1 MQGFWSARSL
11 VDPTRGGGTS
21 RHMRKT
27 TSAYVLHIGRV
38 GALAVSLGVG
48 LAVANSA
55 GIAYADSDADASSS
69 VSSDT
74 QDDDASAD
82 QQSEGTDDS
91 GEDVS
96 DPGAGDAA
104 DDGEDVDDSI
114 DDDDL
119 DAELGLDNDDV
130 DADSELDDEDVLG
143 DTPGGDADEAAEP
156 GDSVPASAVDG
167 DGDTDTSE
175 LGDSDEHMESPV
187 DEPVPAEPDSDVPVD
202 ELIDEVSEPV
212 DETDG
217 DADPQTDVVD
227 LKSVNRD
234 SADELAV
241 SAPEAGESVE
251 TVNVVS
257 ALVSNVVSPF
267 ADPEA
272 PAPAPWLDAVLAWV
286 RRQIEH
292 TFFNKSPVFGP
303 IESSQILTGQVLFDL
318 NASDPNGDPLTYTI
332 IQPEHGLV
340 VRELITGKFV
350 YTPTSIVA
358 GDPLTDSFQV
368 VISDSS
374 EHLTGTLGAIQ
385 KVLHG
390 IARLFGLAEA
400 DEVTVTVPVT
410 VNPIVQLPPVIVT
423 VGAPIFSLGGDP
435 VKVVSS
441 VTITDAD
448 SDRLSEATVK
458 ILTAGKAGDVLDYEA
473 QEGNPITASW
483 DAATRTLTLSGLA
496 TKDQYEQALK
506 AVTFSTTE
514 GGLPR
519 GISISVTDEHDI
531 QSVVPGA
538 ALVTVIGLPPGILTV
553 GTPIFTLGKSPVKV
567 FSSVT
572 ITDLD
577 SDELSEATVKILT
590 AGKGSDVLGYVAPDG
605 NPITAS
611 WDAATRTLTLSGAA
625 TVDQY
630 EQALKAVTFS
640 TTEGGLP
647 RGLSVSLVDDAGVA
661 SLVPGAAVVT
671 VIGLPPGI
679 LTVGT
684 PIFTLGKS
692 PVKVLSSVTITDL
705 DSDELSEA
713 TVKILTA
720 GKSTDV
726 LDYVAP
732 DGNPITAS
740 WDAASRT
747 LTLSGAATKDQ
758 YEEAL
763 KAVTFSTTE
772 GGLPRGLSVSLVDD
786 AGVASLVPG
795 AAVVTVIGLPP
806 GILTVGTPIFT
817 LGKSPVK
824 VLSSVTITDL
834 DSDELSEATVKI
846 LTAGKSTDVLDYV
859 APDGNPITASWDAAT
874 RTLTLSG
881 AATIDQYEQA
891 LKAVTFSTTEGG
903 LPRGLSVSLVDDAG
917 VASLV
922 PGAAVVTVIG
932 LPPGILTVGTPIFT
946 LGKSPVK
953 VLSSVTITD
962 LDSDELSEA
971 TVKILTAGKAEDVL
985 SYSAI
990 QGNPITASW
999 DAATQTLTLSGA
1011 ATKDQYE
1018 DALKAVTFST
1028 TEGGLPRGLSVSLV
1042 DDAGVASLVPGA
1054 AVVTVIGLP
1063 PGILTVG
1070 TPIFTLGKSPVKVL
1084 SSVTITDLDSDELS
1098 EATVKILTAGKAEDV
1113 LSYSA
1118 IQGNPITASWDA
1130 ATQTL
1135 TLSGV
1140 ATKDQYED
1148 ALKAV
1153 TFSTTEGGLPRGLSV
1168 SLVDDAGVASLVPGA
1183 AVVTVIG
1190 LPPGILTVGT
1200 PIFTLGKSPVKVLSS
1215 VTITDADS
1223 DELSEATVKILTAG
1237 KGSDVLSYS
1246 GIQGNPITATW
1257 DAATQTLTLSGVA
1270 TKDQYEDALKAVTF
1284 STTEGGLPRGL
1295 SVSLVDDAGVAS
1307 LVPGAAVVTVIGLPP
1322 GILTVGTPIF
1332 TLGKSPVKVLSSVTI
1347 TDADSDELSEATVKI
1362 LTAGKGSDVL
1372 SYSGI
1377 QGNPITASW
1386 DAATQT
1392 LTLGGVATKDQYE
1405 DALKAVTF
1413 STTEGGLP
1421 RGLSVSL
1428 VDDAGVASLVPGA
1441 AVVTVIGLPPGILT
1455 VGTPIFTLGKSPVKV
1470 LSSVTITDA
1479 DSDELSE
1486 ATVKILT
1493 AGKGSDVLS
1502 YSGIQGNPITASW
1515 DAATQT
1521 LTLGGVATKDQ
1532 YEDALK
1538 AVTFSTTEGGLPRG
1552 LSVSL
1557 VDDAGVASLVPGA
1570 AVVTVIGLPPGI
1582 LTVGTPIFTLGKSPV
1597 KVLSSVTITDADSD
1611 ELSQATVKIVS
1622 AGKSTDVLDYVAPD
1636 GNPITASWDAAT
1648 QTLTLSG
1655 VATKDQYEDALK
1667 AVTFSTTE
1675 GGIAR
1680 GISVSLVDDAGVASL
1695 VPGAAVVTVIGL
1707 PPGIAVLGAPI
1718 HTIGTA
1724 PVKLVSSA
1732 TITDLD
1738 SDQLSK
1744 AVLKIATLAQDG
1756 DVLGYVAP
1764 NGNPITASWDA
1775 ASKTLT
1781 LSGVAT
1787 KAQYEQAIEAVTFS
1801 ATGGILAVRSVTI
1814 SLTDETGVNTLIPA
1828 SVLAGARYSLAPTVT
1843 PVGAPTYTIGKA
1855 PVRLISAVDVGDLDS
1870 DYMSKATLKITL
1882 LAQSGDTL
1890 GYVAPN
1896 GNPIT
1901 VSWDAGSKTLT
1912 LQGVATKAQY
1922 EEALKAVTFSATGGA
1937 LLVRTVSV
1945 NVVDDTGVESVLAG
1959 TVLANVANPLP
1970 PLVTPIGRLP
1980 YGAGNSPV
1988 NPIAAVDI
1996 ADADSDYMFGATVE
2010 ISNNYNNGDVLGYV
2024 APANNPITASWNA
2037 STQILTLSG
2046 TATKA
2051 QYEAALKA
2059 VTFYASKPGGV
2070 LNLGEIRT
2078 FKVVV
2083 TDDSNV
2089 KSLAAFVPLGVTI

>member
-1 MQGFWSARSL
+1 
-11 VDPTRGGGTS
+11 
-21 RHMRKT
+21 MRKT
-27 TSAYVLHIGRV
+27 SSTYVLHVGRV

-48 LAVANSA
+48 FAVANSA
-55 GIAYADSDADASSS
+55 GVAYADSDADTSSS
-69 VSSDT
+69 VSSDAQGSDT
-74 QDDDASAD
+74 SAD
-82 QQSEGTDDS
+82 QQS
-91 GEDVS
+91 
-96 DPGAGDAA
+96 
-104 DDGEDVDDSI
+104 DDGEDAAEEGDDPNAGEPADGG
-114 DDDDL
+114 DDDDSPMD
-119 DAELGLDNDDV
+119 DAEDV
-130 DADSELDDEDVLG
+130 DDEEDLAAEEELDDDVVTDDTNGEDIDEPGSEAG
-143 DTPGGDADEAAEP
+143 DSGLPPAVIDNGGDDAAEV
-156 GDSVPASAVDG
+156 DDDDASVD
-167 DGDTDTSE
+167 
-175 LGDSDEHMESPV
+175 SPV

-202 ELIDEVSEPV
+202 DLMGEVPEPV
-212 DETDG
+212 NETDG
-217 DADPQTDVVD
+217 DADPQTDVVA

-241 SAPEAGESVE
+241 SAPEAEESVE

-473 QEGNPITASW
+473 PEGSPITASW

-519 GISISVTDEHDI
+519 GISISITDEHDI

-590 AGKGSDVLGYVAPDG
+590 AGKSTDVLGYVAPDGNPITASWDAATQTLTLSGAATKDQYEDALKAVTFSTTEGGLPRGLSVSLVDDAGVASLVPGAAVVTVIGLPPGILTVGTPIFTLGKSPVKVFSSVTITDLDSDELSEATVKILTAGKSTDVLDYVAPDGNPITASWDAATQTLTLSGAATKDQYEDALKAVTFSTTEGGLPRGLSVSLVDDAGVASLVPGAAVVTVIGLPPGILTVGTPIFTLGKSPVKVFSSVTITDLDSDELSEATVKILTAGKSTDVLDYVAPDG

-740 WDAASRT
+740 WDAA
-747 LTLSGAATKDQ
+747 
-758 YEEAL
+758 
-763 KAVTFSTTE
+763 
-772 GGLPRGLSVSLVDD
+772 
-786 AGVASLVPG
+786 
-795 AAVVTVIGLPP
+795 
-806 GILTVGTPIFT
+806 
-817 LGKSPVK
+817 
-824 VLSSVTITDL
+824 
-834 DSDELSEATVKI
+834 
-846 LTAGKSTDVLDYV
+846 
-859 APDGNPITASWDAAT
+859 T

-881 AATIDQYEQA
+881 AAT
-891 LKAVTFSTTEGG
+891 V
-903 LPRGLSVSLVDDAG
+903 
-917 VASLV
+917 
-922 PGAAVVTVIG
+922 
-932 LPPGILTVGTPIFT
+932 
-946 LGKSPVK
+946 
-953 VLSSVTITD
+953 
-962 LDSDELSEA
+962 
-971 TVKILTAGKAEDVL
+971 
-985 SYSAI
+985 
-990 QGNPITASW
+990 
-999 DAATQTLTLSGA
+999 
-1011 ATKDQYE
+1011 DQYE

-1063 PGILTVG
+1063 PIIATLG
-1070 TPIFTLGKSPVKVL
+1070 TSIFTLGKSPVKVL
-1084 SSVTITDLDSDELS
+1084 SSVTITDADSDELS
-1098 EATVKILTAGKAEDV
+1098 QATVKILTAGKGSDV
-1113 LSYSA
+1113 LSYSG

-1223 DELSEATVKILTAG
+1223 DELSQATVKILTAG

-1246 GIQGNPITATW
+1246 GIQGNPITASW
-1257 DAATQTLTLSGVA
+1257 DAATQTLTLSGAA

-1284 STTEGGLPRGL
+1284 STTEGGIARGI

-1332 TLGKSPVKVLSSVTI
+1332 TLGKSPVKV
-1347 TDADSDELSEATVKI
+1347 
-1362 LTAGKGSDVL
+1362 
-1372 SYSGI
+1372 
-1377 QGNPITASW
+1377 
-1386 DAATQT
+1386 
-1392 LTLGGVATKDQYE
+1392 
-1405 DALKAVTF
+1405 F
-1413 STTEGGLP
+1413 
-1421 RGLSVSL
+1421 
-1428 VDDAGVASLVPGA
+1428 
-1441 AVVTVIGLPPGILT
+1441 
-1455 VGTPIFTLGKSPVKV
+1455 
-1470 LSSVTITDA
+1470 
-1479 DSDELSE
+1479 
-1486 ATVKILT
+1486 
-1493 AGKGSDVLS
+1493 
-1502 YSGIQGNPITASW
+1502 
-1515 DAATQT
+1515 
-1521 LTLGGVATKDQ
+1521 
-1532 YEDALK
+1532 
-1538 AVTFSTTEGGLPRG
+1538 
-1552 LSVSL
+1552 
-1557 VDDAGVASLVPGA
+1557 
-1570 AVVTVIGLPPGI
+1570 
-1582 LTVGTPIFTLGKSPV
+1582 
-1597 KVLSSVTITDADSD
+1597 SSVTITDADSD

-1622 AGKSTDVLDYVAPD
+1622 AGKSTDVLGYVAPD

-1764 NGNPITASWDA
+1764 NGNPITASWDS

-1801 ATGGILAVRSVTI
+1801 ATGSILAVRSVTI

-1901 VSWDAGSKTLT
+1901 ASWDAGSKTLT

-2037 STQILTLSG
+2037 STHTLTLSG

-2059 VTFYASKPGGV
+2059 VTFYATTPGGV
-2070 LNLGEIRT
+2070 WNLGEVRTIRM
-2078 FKVVV
+2078 VV

>member
-11 VDPTRGGGTS
+11 VDPSRGGGAA
-21 RHMRKT
+21 RHVRKT
-27 TSAYVLHIGRV
+27 SSTYVLHIGRV

-48 LAVANSA
+48 FAVANSA
-55 GIAYADSDADASSS
+55 GVAYADSDADTSSS
-69 VSSDT
+69 VSSDS
-74 QDDDASAD
+74 QGGGAPAD
-82 QQSEGTDDS
+82 QQSEDAESAAKEDGDPDEGDPADDESSIDDAEDLAEQELDAEQDFDAEQEPDDDVALDDTTD
-91 GEDVS
+91 EDADEPDS
-96 DPGAGDAA
+96 DPEASSPPPAA
-104 DDGEDVDDSI
+104 DD
-114 DDDDL
+114 
-119 DAELGLDNDDV
+119 
-130 DADSELDDEDVLG
+130 SEGDGAATPETDDEG
-143 DTPGGDADEAAEP
+143 P
-156 GDSVPASAVDG
+156 SA
-167 DGDTDTSE
+167 
-175 LGDSDEHMESPV
+175 ESPV
-187 DEPVPAEPDSDVPVD
+187 VEPADAEPDSDVPVD
-202 ELIDEVSEPV
+202 DLLDEVSGPAEATEA
-212 DETDG
+212 DD
-217 DADPQTDVVD
+217 DPQTDVVA
-227 LKSVNRD
+227 LKSVNQE
-234 SADELAV
+234 SADELV
-241 SAPEAGESVE
+241 DSATEAEESVE

-318 NASDPNGDPLTYTI
+318 NESDPNGDPLTYTI

-423 VGAPIFSLGGDP
+423 IGAPIYSLGGDP

-458 ILTAGKAGDVLDYEA
+458 ILTAGKNGDVLDYA
-473 QEGNPITASW
+473 ASEGSPITGNW

-519 GISISVTDEHDI
+519 GISISITDEHDI

-567 FSSVT
+567 
-572 ITDLD
+572 
-577 SDELSEATVKILT
+577 
-590 AGKGSDVLGYVAPDG
+590 
-605 NPITAS
+605 
-611 WDAATRTLTLSGAA
+611 
-625 TVDQY
+625 
-630 EQALKAVTFS
+630 
-640 TTEGGLP
+640 
-647 RGLSVSLVDDAGVA
+647 
-661 SLVPGAAVVT
+661 
-671 VIGLPPGI
+671 
-679 LTVGT
+679 
-684 PIFTLGKS
+684 
-692 PVKVLSSVTITDL
+692 LSSVTITDL
-705 DSDELSEA
+705 DSDELSQA
-713 TVKILTA
+713 TVKI
-720 GKSTDV
+720 
-726 LDYVAP
+726 
-732 DGNPITAS
+732 
-740 WDAASRT
+740 
-747 LTLSGAATKDQ
+747 
-758 YEEAL
+758 
-763 KAVTFSTTE
+763 
-772 GGLPRGLSVSLVDD
+772 VS
-786 AGVASLVPG
+786 
-795 AAVVTVIGLPP
+795 
-806 GILTVGTPIFT
+806 
-817 LGKSPVK
+817 
-824 VLSSVTITDL
+824 
-834 DSDELSEATVKI
+834 
-846 LTAGKSTDVLDYV
+846 
-859 APDGNPITASWDAAT
+859 
-874 RTLTLSG
+874 
-881 AATIDQYEQA
+881 
-891 LKAVTFSTTEGG
+891 
-903 LPRGLSVSLVDDAG
+903 
-917 VASLV
+917 
-922 PGAAVVTVIG
+922 
-932 LPPGILTVGTPIFT
+932 
-946 LGKSPVK
+946 
-953 VLSSVTITD
+953 
-962 LDSDELSEA
+962 
-971 TVKILTAGKAEDVL
+971 AGKAEDVL
-985 SYSAI
+985 GYSAI

-999 DAATQTLTLSGA
+999 DAATQTLTLSGL
-1011 ATKDQYE
+1011 ATKDQY
-1018 DALKAVTFST
+1018 K
-1028 TEGGLPRGLSVSLV
+1028 
-1042 DDAGVASLVPGA
+1042 
-1054 AVVTVIGLP
+1054 
-1063 PGILTVG
+1063 
-1070 TPIFTLGKSPVKVL
+1070 
-1084 SSVTITDLDSDELS
+1084 
-1098 EATVKILTAGKAEDV
+1098 
-1113 LSYSA
+1113 
-1118 IQGNPITASWDA
+1118 
-1130 ATQTL
+1130 
-1135 TLSGV
+1135 
-1140 ATKDQYED
+1140 
-1148 ALKAV
+1148 
-1153 TFSTTEGGLPRGLSV
+1153 
-1168 SLVDDAGVASLVPGA
+1168 
-1183 AVVTVIG
+1183 
-1190 LPPGILTVGT
+1190 
-1200 PIFTLGKSPVKVLSS
+1200 
-1215 VTITDADS
+1215 
-1223 DELSEATVKILTAG
+1223 
-1237 KGSDVLSYS
+1237 
-1246 GIQGNPITATW
+1246 
-1257 DAATQTLTLSGVA
+1257 
-1270 TKDQYEDALKAVTF
+1270 
-1284 STTEGGLPRGL
+1284 
-1295 SVSLVDDAGVAS
+1295 
-1307 LVPGAAVVTVIGLPP
+1307 
-1322 GILTVGTPIF
+1322 
-1332 TLGKSPVKVLSSVTI
+1332 
-1347 TDADSDELSEATVKI
+1347 
-1362 LTAGKGSDVL
+1362 
-1372 SYSGI
+1372 
-1377 QGNPITASW
+1377 
-1386 DAATQT
+1386 
-1392 LTLGGVATKDQYE
+1392 
-1405 DALKAVTF
+1405 
-1413 STTEGGLP
+1413 
-1421 RGLSVSL
+1421 
-1428 VDDAGVASLVPGA
+1428 
-1441 AVVTVIGLPPGILT
+1441 
-1455 VGTPIFTLGKSPVKV
+1455 
-1470 LSSVTITDA
+1470 
-1479 DSDELSE
+1479 
-1486 ATVKILT
+1486 
-1493 AGKGSDVLS
+1493 
-1502 YSGIQGNPITASW
+1502 
-1515 DAATQT
+1515 
-1521 LTLGGVATKDQ
+1521 
-1532 YEDALK
+1532 
-1538 AVTFSTTEGGLPRG
+1538 
-1552 LSVSL
+1552 
-1557 VDDAGVASLVPGA
+1557 
-1570 AVVTVIGLPPGI
+1570 
-1582 LTVGTPIFTLGKSPV
+1582 
-1597 KVLSSVTITDADSD
+1597 
-1611 ELSQATVKIVS
+1611 
-1622 AGKSTDVLDYVAPD
+1622 
-1636 GNPITASWDAAT
+1636 
-1648 QTLTLSG
+1648 
-1655 VATKDQYEDALK
+1655 DALK

-1680 GISVSLVDDAGVASL
+1680 GISVSLVDDAGVSSL

-1828 SVLAGARYSLAPTVT
+1828 AVLAGARYSLAPTVA

-1896 GNPIT
+1896 GSPIT
-1901 VSWDAGSKTLT
+1901 ASWDAGSKTLT

-1945 NVVDDTGVESVLAG
+1945 NVVDDTGVESVLPG

-1970 PLVTPIGRLP
+1970 PLVTPVGRLLA

-1988 NPIAAVDI
+1988 NPITAVDI
-1996 ADADSDYMFGATVE
+1996 ADADSDFMFGATVE

>member
-1 MQGFWSARSL
+1 
-11 VDPTRGGGTS
+11 
-21 RHMRKT
+21 MRKT
-27 TSAYVLHIGRV
+27 SSTYVLHVGRV

-48 LAVANSA
+48 FAVANSA
-55 GIAYADSDADASSS
+55 GVAYADSDADTSSS
-69 VSSDT
+69 VSSDAQGSDT
-74 QDDDASAD
+74 SAD
-82 QQSEGTDDS
+82 QQS
-91 GEDVS
+91 
-96 DPGAGDAA
+96 
-104 DDGEDVDDSI
+104 DDGEDAAEEGDDPNAGEPADGG
-114 DDDDL
+114 DDDDSPMD
-119 DAELGLDNDDV
+119 DAEDV
-130 DADSELDDEDVLG
+130 DDEEDLAAEEELDDDVVTDDTNGEDIDEPGSEAG
-143 DTPGGDADEAAEP
+143 DSGLPPAVIDNGGDDAAEV
-156 GDSVPASAVDG
+156 DDDDASVD
-167 DGDTDTSE
+167 
-175 LGDSDEHMESPV
+175 SPV

-202 ELIDEVSEPV
+202 DLMGEVPEPV
-212 DETDG
+212 NETDG
-217 DADPQTDVVD
+217 DADPQTDVVA

-241 SAPEAGESVE
+241 SAPEAEESVE

-473 QEGNPITASW
+473 PEGSPITASW

-519 GISISVTDEHDI
+519 GISISITDEHDI

-538 ALVTVIGLPPGILTV
+538 ALVTVIGLPPGILTVGTPIFTLGKSPVKVFSSVTITDLDSDELSEATVKILTAGKSTDVLGYVAPDGNPITASWDAATQTLTLSGAATKDQYEDALKAVTFSTTEGGLPRGLSVSLVDDAGVASLVPGAAVVTVIGLPPGILTVGTPIFTLGKSPVKVFSSVTITDLDSDELSEATVKILTAGKSTDVLDYVAPDGNPITASWDAATQTLTLSGAATKDQYEDALKAVTFSTTEGGLPRGLSVSLVDDAGVASLVPGAAVVTVIGLPPGILTVGTPIFTLGKSPVKVFSSVTITDLDSDELSEATVKILTAGKSTDVLDYVAPDGNPITASWDAATQTLTLSGVATKDQYEDALKAVTFSTTEGGLPRGLSVSLVDDAGVASLVPGAAVVTVIGLPPGILTV

-740 WDAASRT
+740 WDAA
-747 LTLSGAATKDQ
+747 
-758 YEEAL
+758 
-763 KAVTFSTTE
+763 
-772 GGLPRGLSVSLVDD
+772 
-786 AGVASLVPG
+786 
-795 AAVVTVIGLPP
+795 
-806 GILTVGTPIFT
+806 
-817 LGKSPVK
+817 
-824 VLSSVTITDL
+824 
-834 DSDELSEATVKI
+834 
-846 LTAGKSTDVLDYV
+846 
-859 APDGNPITASWDAAT
+859 T

-881 AATIDQYEQA
+881 AAT
-891 LKAVTFSTTEGG
+891 V
-903 LPRGLSVSLVDDAG
+903 
-917 VASLV
+917 
-922 PGAAVVTVIG
+922 
-932 LPPGILTVGTPIFT
+932 
-946 LGKSPVK
+946 
-953 VLSSVTITD
+953 
-962 LDSDELSEA
+962 
-971 TVKILTAGKAEDVL
+971 
-985 SYSAI
+985 
-990 QGNPITASW
+990 
-999 DAATQTLTLSGA
+999 
-1011 ATKDQYE
+1011 DQYE

-1063 PGILTVG
+1063 PIIATLG
-1070 TPIFTLGKSPVKVL
+1070 TSIFTLGKSPVKVL
-1084 SSVTITDLDSDELS
+1084 SSVTITDADSDELS
-1098 EATVKILTAGKAEDV
+1098 QATVKILTAGKGSDV
-1113 LSYSA
+1113 LSYSG

-1223 DELSEATVKILTAG
+1223 DELSQATVKILTAG

-1246 GIQGNPITATW
+1246 GIQGNPITASW
-1257 DAATQTLTLSGVA
+1257 DAATQTLTLSGAA

-1284 STTEGGLPRGL
+1284 STTEGGIARGI

-1332 TLGKSPVKVLSSVTI
+1332 TLGKSPVKV
-1347 TDADSDELSEATVKI
+1347 
-1362 LTAGKGSDVL
+1362 
-1372 SYSGI
+1372 
-1377 QGNPITASW
+1377 
-1386 DAATQT
+1386 
-1392 LTLGGVATKDQYE
+1392 
-1405 DALKAVTF
+1405 F
-1413 STTEGGLP
+1413 
-1421 RGLSVSL
+1421 
-1428 VDDAGVASLVPGA
+1428 
-1441 AVVTVIGLPPGILT
+1441 
-1455 VGTPIFTLGKSPVKV
+1455 
-1470 LSSVTITDA
+1470 
-1479 DSDELSE
+1479 
-1486 ATVKILT
+1486 
-1493 AGKGSDVLS
+1493 
-1502 YSGIQGNPITASW
+1502 
-1515 DAATQT
+1515 
-1521 LTLGGVATKDQ
+1521 
-1532 YEDALK
+1532 
-1538 AVTFSTTEGGLPRG
+1538 
-1552 LSVSL
+1552 
-1557 VDDAGVASLVPGA
+1557 
-1570 AVVTVIGLPPGI
+1570 
-1582 LTVGTPIFTLGKSPV
+1582 
-1597 KVLSSVTITDADSD
+1597 SSVTITDADSD

-1622 AGKSTDVLDYVAPD
+1622 AGKSTDVLGYVAPD

-1764 NGNPITASWDA
+1764 NGNPITASWDS

-1801 ATGGILAVRSVTI
+1801 ATGSILAVRSVTI

-1901 VSWDAGSKTLT
+1901 ASWDAGSKTLT

-2037 STQILTLSG
+2037 STHTLTLSG

-2059 VTFYASKPGGV
+2059 VTFYATTPGGV
-2070 LNLGEIRT
+2070 WNLGEVRTIRM
-2078 FKVVV
+2078 VV

>member
-91 GEDVS
+91 GEDGS

-104 DDGEDVDDSI
+104 GDGDDSI

-119 DAELGLDNDDV
+119 DAELGLDNDDL
-130 DADSELDDEDVLG
+130 DADLELDDEDILG
-143 DTPGGDADEAAEP
+143 DTTGGDADEAVEP
-156 GDSVPASAVDG
+156 GDSVPDSAVDG

-175 LGDSDEHMESPV
+175 LGHSDEHMESPV
-187 DEPVPAEPDSDVPVD
+187 DEPVVVDPDIDVPVD
-202 ELIDEVSEPV
+202 DLIDEVSEPV
-212 DETDG
+212 EETG
-217 DADPQTDVVD
+217 ADADPQTDAVA
-227 LKSVNRD
+227 LKSANGD

-318 NASDPNGDPLTYTI
+318 NESDPNGDPLTYTI
-332 IQPEHGLV
+332 IQPDHGV
-340 VRELITGKFV
+340 VIRELITGKFV
-350 YTPTSIVA
+350 YTPTSVVA

-473 QEGNPITASW
+473 PEGSPITASW

-519 GISISVTDEHDI
+519 GISISITDEHDI

-590 AGKGSDVLGYVAPDG
+590 AGKPTDVLNYVAPDG

-611 WDAATRTLTLSGAA
+611 WDAASRTLTLSGAA
-625 TVDQY
+625 TKDQY
-630 EQALKAVTFS
+630 EEALKAVTFS

-647 RGLSVSLVDDAGVA
+647 RGISVSLVDDAGVA

-720 GKSTDV
+720 GKSQDM
-726 LDYVAP
+726 LSYSAIE
-732 DGNPITAS
+732 GNPITAT

-747 LTLSGAATKDQ
+747 LTLSGLATKDQ

-806 GILTVGTPIFT
+806 GILTAGASIFT

-846 LTAGKSTDVLDYV
+846 VSAGKAEDVLSYS
-859 APDGNPITASWDAAT
+859 AIQGNPIVATWDAET

-881 AATIDQYEQA
+881 LATKDQYEEA

-932 LPPGILTVGTPIFT
+932 LPPIIATLGTSIFT

-971 TVKILTAGKAEDVL
+971 TVKILTAGKSQDML

-990 QGNPITASW
+990 EGNPITATW
-999 DAATQTLTLSGA
+999 DAASRTLTLSGL

-1018 DALKAVTFST
+1018 EALKAVTFST

-1042 DDAGVASLVPGA
+1042 DEAGVASLVPGA

-1063 PGILTVG
+1063 PGILTAG
-1070 TPIFTLGKSPVKVL
+1070 APIFTLGKSPVKVL

-1098 EATVKILTAGKAEDV
+1098 EATVKIVSAGKAEDV

-1118 IQGNPITASWDA
+1118 IQGNPIVATWDA
-1130 ATQTL
+1130 ETRTL
-1135 TLSGV
+1135 TLSGL
-1140 ATKDQYED
+1140 ATKDQYEE

-1153 TFSTTEGGLPRGLSV
+1153 TFSTTEGGLPRGLSVSLVDDAGVSSVVPGAAVVTVIGLPPGILTAGASIFMLGKSPVKVLSSVTITDLDSDELSEAKVKILTAGKSQDVLGFTAIQGNPITATWDAATRTLTLSGAATKDQYEEALKAVTFSTTEGGIARGLSV

-1190 LPPGILTVGT
+1190 LPPGI
-1200 PIFTLGKSPVKVLSS
+1200 
-1215 VTITDADS
+1215 
-1223 DELSEATVKILTAG
+1223 
-1237 KGSDVLSYS
+1237 
-1246 GIQGNPITATW
+1246 
-1257 DAATQTLTLSGVA
+1257 
-1270 TKDQYEDALKAVTF
+1270 AVF
-1284 STTEGGLPRGL
+1284 
-1295 SVSLVDDAGVAS
+1295 
-1307 LVPGAAVVTVIGLPP
+1307 
-1322 GILTVGTPIF
+1322 
-1332 TLGKSPVKVLSSVTI
+1332 
-1347 TDADSDELSEATVKI
+1347 
-1362 LTAGKGSDVL
+1362 
-1372 SYSGI
+1372 
-1377 QGNPITASW
+1377 
-1386 DAATQT
+1386 
-1392 LTLGGVATKDQYE
+1392 
-1405 DALKAVTF
+1405 
-1413 STTEGGLP
+1413 
-1421 RGLSVSL
+1421 
-1428 VDDAGVASLVPGA
+1428 
-1441 AVVTVIGLPPGILT
+1441 
-1455 VGTPIFTLGKSPVKV
+1455 
-1470 LSSVTITDA
+1470 
-1479 DSDELSE
+1479 
-1486 ATVKILT
+1486 
-1493 AGKGSDVLS
+1493 
-1502 YSGIQGNPITASW
+1502 
-1515 DAATQT
+1515 
-1521 LTLGGVATKDQ
+1521 
-1532 YEDALK
+1532 
-1538 AVTFSTTEGGLPRG
+1538 
-1552 LSVSL
+1552 
-1557 VDDAGVASLVPGA
+1557 
-1570 AVVTVIGLPPGI
+1570 
-1582 LTVGTPIFTLGKSPV
+1582 
-1597 KVLSSVTITDADSD
+1597 
-1611 ELSQATVKIVS
+1611 
-1622 AGKSTDVLDYVAPD
+1622 
-1636 GNPITASWDAAT
+1636 
-1648 QTLTLSG
+1648 
-1655 VATKDQYEDALK
+1655 
-1667 AVTFSTTE
+1667 
-1675 GGIAR
+1675 
-1680 GISVSLVDDAGVASL
+1680 
-1695 VPGAAVVTVIGL
+1695 
-1707 PPGIAVLGAPI
+1707 GAPI

-1744 AVLKIATLAQDG
+1744 AVLKIATLSQDG

-1828 SVLAGARYSLAPTVT
+1828 SVLAGARYSLAPTVA
-1843 PVGAPTYTIGKA
+1843 PVGAPTYTIGRA
-1855 PVRLISAVDVGDLDS
+1855 PVRLIGAVDVGDLDS

-1901 VSWDAGSKTLT
+1901 ASWDAGSKTLT

-1945 NVVDDTGVESVLAG
+1945 NVVDDTGVESVLPG

-1970 PLVTPIGRLP
+1970 PLVTPVGRLLA

-1988 NPIAAVDI
+1988 NPITAVDI
-1996 ADADSDYMFGATVE
+1996 ADADSDFMFGATVE

-2024 APANNPITASWNA
+2024 APANNPITVSWNA

-2059 VTFYASKPGGV
+2059 VTFYASKPGGW
-2070 LNLGEIRT
+2070 LGEIRT

>member
-1 MQGFWSARSL
+1 M
-11 VDPTRGGGTS
+11 
-21 RHMRKT
+21 
-27 TSAYVLHIGRV
+27 
-38 GALAVSLGVG
+38 
-48 LAVANSA
+48 
-55 GIAYADSDADASSS
+55 
-69 VSSDT
+69 
-74 QDDDASAD
+74 
-82 QQSEGTDDS
+82 
-91 GEDVS
+91 
-96 DPGAGDAA
+96 
-104 DDGEDVDDSI
+104 
-114 DDDDL
+114 
-119 DAELGLDNDDV
+119 
-130 DADSELDDEDVLG
+130 
-143 DTPGGDADEAAEP
+143 
-156 GDSVPASAVDG
+156 
-167 DGDTDTSE
+167 
-175 LGDSDEHMESPV
+175 
-187 DEPVPAEPDSDVPVD
+187 
-202 ELIDEVSEPV
+202 
-212 DETDG
+212 
-217 DADPQTDVVD
+217 
-227 LKSVNRD
+227 NRD

-318 NASDPNGDPLTYTI
+318 NESDPNGDPLTYTI

-340 VRELITGKFV
+340 IRELITGKFV

-458 ILTAGKAGDVLDYEA
+458 ILTAGKASDVLDYEA

-671 VIGLPPGI
+671 VIGLPPIIATLGTSIFTLGKSPVKVLSSVTITDLDSDELSEATIKILTAGKSTDVLDYVAPDGNPITASWDAASRTLTLSGAATKDQYEEALKAVTFSTTEGGLPRGLSVSLVDDAGVASLVPGAAVVTVIGLPPGI
-679 LTVGT
+679 LTLGT
-684 PIFTLGKS
+684 SIFTLGKS

-859 APDGNPITASWDAAT
+859 APDGNPIAASWDAAT

-1011 ATKDQYE
+1011 AEDVLSYSAIQGNPITASWDAATQTLTLSGAATKDQYE

-1063 PGILTVG
+1063 PIIATLG
-1070 TPIFTLGKSPVKVL
+1070 TSIFTLGKSPVKVF

-1135 TLSGV
+1135 TLSGAAEDV
-1140 ATKDQYED
+1140 LSYSAIQGNPITASWDAATQTLTLSGAATKDQYED

-1168 SLVDDAGVASLVPGA
+1168 SLVDDAGVSSVVPGAAVVTVIGLPPIIATLGASIFTLGKSPVKVLSSVTITDLDSDELSEATVKILTAGKAEDVLSYSAIQGNPIVATWDAETRTLTLSGLATKDQYEEALKAVTFSTTEGGLPRGLSVSLVDDAGVSSVVPGAAVVTVIGLPPGILTAGASIFTLGKSPVKVLSSVTITDLDSDELSEATVKILTAGKSQDVLGYNAIQGNPITATWDAATQTLTLSGLATKDQYEEALKAVTFSTTEGGLPRGLSVSLVDDAGVSSVVPGA

-1215 VTITDADS
+1215 VTITDLDS
-1223 DELSEATVKILTAG
+1223 DELSQATVKILTAG
-1237 KGSDVLSYS
+1237 KPQDVLGYNA
-1246 GIQGNPITATW
+1246 IQGNPITATW
-1257 DAATQTLTLSGVA
+1257 DAATQTLTLSGAA
-1270 TKDQYEDALKAVTF
+1270 TKDQYEEALQAVTFSTTEGGLPRGLSVSLVDDAGVSSVVPGAAVVTVIGLPPGILTAGASIFMLGKSPVKVLSSVTITDLDSDELSEATVKIVSAGKDADVLSYSAIQGNPITATWDAATRTLTLSGAATKDQYEEALKAVTF
-1284 STTEGGLPRGL
+1284 STTEGGIARGL

-1322 GILTVGTPIF
+1322 GI
-1332 TLGKSPVKVLSSVTI
+1332 
-1347 TDADSDELSEATVKI
+1347 
-1362 LTAGKGSDVL
+1362 
-1372 SYSGI
+1372 
-1377 QGNPITASW
+1377 
-1386 DAATQT
+1386 
-1392 LTLGGVATKDQYE
+1392 
-1405 DALKAVTF
+1405 AVF
-1413 STTEGGLP
+1413 
-1421 RGLSVSL
+1421 
-1428 VDDAGVASLVPGA
+1428 
-1441 AVVTVIGLPPGILT
+1441 
-1455 VGTPIFTLGKSPVKV
+1455 
-1470 LSSVTITDA
+1470 
-1479 DSDELSE
+1479 
-1486 ATVKILT
+1486 
-1493 AGKGSDVLS
+1493 
-1502 YSGIQGNPITASW
+1502 
-1515 DAATQT
+1515 
-1521 LTLGGVATKDQ
+1521 
-1532 YEDALK
+1532 
-1538 AVTFSTTEGGLPRG
+1538 
-1552 LSVSL
+1552 
-1557 VDDAGVASLVPGA
+1557 
-1570 AVVTVIGLPPGI
+1570 
-1582 LTVGTPIFTLGKSPV
+1582 
-1597 KVLSSVTITDADSD
+1597 
-1611 ELSQATVKIVS
+1611 
-1622 AGKSTDVLDYVAPD
+1622 
-1636 GNPITASWDAAT
+1636 
-1648 QTLTLSG
+1648 
-1655 VATKDQYEDALK
+1655 
-1667 AVTFSTTE
+1667 
-1675 GGIAR
+1675 
-1680 GISVSLVDDAGVASL
+1680 
-1695 VPGAAVVTVIGL
+1695 
-1707 PPGIAVLGAPI
+1707 GAPI

-1764 NGNPITASWDA
+1764 NGDPITASWDA

-1828 SVLAGARYSLAPTVT
+1828 SVLAGARYSLAPTVA

-1855 PVRLISAVDVGDLDS
+1855 PVRLIGAVDVGDLDS

-1901 VSWDAGSKTLT
+1901 ASWDAGSKTLT

-1945 NVVDDTGVESVLAG
+1945 NVVDDTGVESVLPG

-1970 PLVTPIGRLP
+1970 PLVTPVGRLLA

-1988 NPIAAVDI
+1988 NPITAVDI
-1996 ADADSDYMFGATVE
+1996 ADADSDYMFGATVQ
-2010 ISNNYNNGDVLGYV
+2010 ISDNYNNGDVLGYV

-2059 VTFYASKPGGV
+2059 VTFYATTPGG
-2070 LNLGEIRT
+2070 LWNLGEIRT
-2078 FKVVV
+2078 IRIAV

>member
-1 MQGFWSARSL
+1 MCATPARHRARFQGEEASMQGFWSARSL
-11 VDPTRGGGTS
+11 VDPSRGGGAA
-21 RHMRKT
+21 RHVRKT
-27 TSAYVLHIGRV
+27 SSTYVLHIGRV

-48 LAVANSA
+48 FAVANSA
-55 GIAYADSDADASSS
+55 GVAYADSDADTSSS
-69 VSSDT
+69 VSSDS
-74 QDDDASAD
+74 QGGGAPAD
-82 QQSEGTDDS
+82 QQSEDAESAAKEDGDPDEGDPADDESSIDDAEDLAEQELDAEQDFDAEQEPDDDVALDDTTD
-91 GEDVS
+91 EDADEPDS
-96 DPGAGDAA
+96 DPEASSPPPAA
-104 DDGEDVDDSI
+104 DD
-114 DDDDL
+114 
-119 DAELGLDNDDV
+119 
-130 DADSELDDEDVLG
+130 SEGDGAATPETDDEG
-143 DTPGGDADEAAEP
+143 P
-156 GDSVPASAVDG
+156 SA
-167 DGDTDTSE
+167 
-175 LGDSDEHMESPV
+175 ESPV
-187 DEPVPAEPDSDVPVD
+187 VEPADAEPDSDVPVD
-202 ELIDEVSEPV
+202 DLLDEVSGPAEATEA
-212 DETDG
+212 DD
-217 DADPQTDVVD
+217 DPQTDVVA
-227 LKSVNRD
+227 LKSVNQE
-234 SADELAV
+234 SADELV
-241 SAPEAGESVE
+241 DSATEAEESVE

-318 NASDPNGDPLTYTI
+318 NESDPNGDPLTYTI

-423 VGAPIFSLGGDP
+423 IGAPIYSLGGDP

-458 ILTAGKAGDVLDYEA
+458 ILTAGKNGDVLDYA
-473 QEGNPITASW
+473 ASEGSPITGNW

-519 GISISVTDEHDI
+519 GISISITDEHDI

-567 FSSVT
+567 
-572 ITDLD
+572 
-577 SDELSEATVKILT
+577 
-590 AGKGSDVLGYVAPDG
+590 
-605 NPITAS
+605 
-611 WDAATRTLTLSGAA
+611 
-625 TVDQY
+625 
-630 EQALKAVTFS
+630 
-640 TTEGGLP
+640 
-647 RGLSVSLVDDAGVA
+647 
-661 SLVPGAAVVT
+661 
-671 VIGLPPGI
+671 
-679 LTVGT
+679 
-684 PIFTLGKS
+684 
-692 PVKVLSSVTITDL
+692 LSSVTITDL
-705 DSDELSEA
+705 DSDELSQA
-713 TVKILTA
+713 TVKIVSA
-720 GKSTDV
+720 AK
-726 LDYVAP
+726 
-732 DGNPITAS
+732 
-740 WDAASRT
+740 DA
-747 LTLSGAATKDQ
+747 
-758 YEEAL
+758 
-763 KAVTFSTTE
+763 
-772 GGLPRGLSVSLVDD
+772 
-786 AGVASLVPG
+786 
-795 AAVVTVIGLPP
+795 
-806 GILTVGTPIFT
+806 
-817 LGKSPVK
+817 
-824 VLSSVTITDL
+824 
-834 DSDELSEATVKI
+834 
-846 LTAGKSTDVLDYV
+846 
-859 APDGNPITASWDAAT
+859 
-874 RTLTLSG
+874 
-881 AATIDQYEQA
+881 
-891 LKAVTFSTTEGG
+891 
-903 LPRGLSVSLVDDAG
+903 
-917 VASLV
+917 
-922 PGAAVVTVIG
+922 
-932 LPPGILTVGTPIFT
+932 
-946 LGKSPVK
+946 
-953 VLSSVTITD
+953 
-962 LDSDELSEA
+962 
-971 TVKILTAGKAEDVL
+971 DVL
-985 SYSAI
+985 SYSA
-990 QGNPITASW
+990 
-999 DAATQTLTLSGA
+999 
-1011 ATKDQYE
+1011 
-1018 DALKAVTFST
+1018 
-1028 TEGGLPRGLSVSLV
+1028 
-1042 DDAGVASLVPGA
+1042 
-1054 AVVTVIGLP
+1054 
-1063 PGILTVG
+1063 
-1070 TPIFTLGKSPVKVL
+1070 
-1084 SSVTITDLDSDELS
+1084 
-1098 EATVKILTAGKAEDV
+1098 
-1113 LSYSA
+1113 
-1118 IQGNPITASWDA
+1118 
-1130 ATQTL
+1130 
-1135 TLSGV
+1135 
-1140 ATKDQYED
+1140 
-1148 ALKAV
+1148 
-1153 TFSTTEGGLPRGLSV
+1153 
-1168 SLVDDAGVASLVPGA
+1168 
-1183 AVVTVIG
+1183 
-1190 LPPGILTVGT
+1190 
-1200 PIFTLGKSPVKVLSS
+1200 
-1215 VTITDADS
+1215 
-1223 DELSEATVKILTAG
+1223 
-1237 KGSDVLSYS
+1237 
-1246 GIQGNPITATW
+1246 IQGNPITATW
-1257 DAATQTLTLSGVA
+1257 DAATQTLTLSGLA
-1270 TKDQYEDALKAVTF
+1270 TKDQYK
-1284 STTEGGLPRGL
+1284 
-1295 SVSLVDDAGVAS
+1295 
-1307 LVPGAAVVTVIGLPP
+1307 
-1322 GILTVGTPIF
+1322 
-1332 TLGKSPVKVLSSVTI
+1332 
-1347 TDADSDELSEATVKI
+1347 
-1362 LTAGKGSDVL
+1362 
-1372 SYSGI
+1372 
-1377 QGNPITASW
+1377 
-1386 DAATQT
+1386 
-1392 LTLGGVATKDQYE
+1392 
-1405 DALKAVTF
+1405 
-1413 STTEGGLP
+1413 
-1421 RGLSVSL
+1421 
-1428 VDDAGVASLVPGA
+1428 
-1441 AVVTVIGLPPGILT
+1441 
-1455 VGTPIFTLGKSPVKV
+1455 
-1470 LSSVTITDA
+1470 
-1479 DSDELSE
+1479 
-1486 ATVKILT
+1486 
-1493 AGKGSDVLS
+1493 
-1502 YSGIQGNPITASW
+1502 
-1515 DAATQT
+1515 
-1521 LTLGGVATKDQ
+1521 
-1532 YEDALK
+1532 
-1538 AVTFSTTEGGLPRG
+1538 
-1552 LSVSL
+1552 
-1557 VDDAGVASLVPGA
+1557 
-1570 AVVTVIGLPPGI
+1570 
-1582 LTVGTPIFTLGKSPV
+1582 
-1597 KVLSSVTITDADSD
+1597 
-1611 ELSQATVKIVS
+1611 
-1622 AGKSTDVLDYVAPD
+1622 
-1636 GNPITASWDAAT
+1636 
-1648 QTLTLSG
+1648 
-1655 VATKDQYEDALK
+1655 DALK

-1680 GISVSLVDDAGVASL
+1680 GISVSLVDDAGVSSL

-1828 SVLAGARYSLAPTVT
+1828 AVLAGARYSLAPTVA

-1896 GNPIT
+1896 GSPIT
-1901 VSWDAGSKTLT
+1901 ASWDAGSKTLT

-1945 NVVDDTGVESVLAG
+1945 NVVDDTGVESVLPG

-1970 PLVTPIGRLP
+1970 PLVTPVGRLLA

-1988 NPIAAVDI
+1988 NPITAVDI
-1996 ADADSDYMFGATVE
+1996 ADADSDFMFGATVE

>member
-11 VDPTRGGGTS
+11 VDPSRGGGAA
-21 RHMRKT
+21 RHVRKT
-27 TSAYVLHIGRV
+27 SSTYVLHIGRV

-48 LAVANSA
+48 FAVANSA
-55 GIAYADSDADASSS
+55 GVAYADSDADTSSS
-69 VSSDT
+69 VSSDS
-74 QDDDASAD
+74 QGGGAPAD
-82 QQSEGTDDS
+82 QQSEDAESAATEDGDPDEGDPADDESSIDDAEDLAEQELDAEQDFDAEQEPDDDVALDDTTD
-91 GEDVS
+91 EDADEPDS
-96 DPGAGDAA
+96 DPEESSPPPA
-104 DDGEDVDDSI
+104 VDDSERDGAATPET
-114 DDDDL
+114 DDD
-119 DAELGLDNDDV
+119 G
-130 DADSELDDEDVLG
+130 
-143 DTPGGDADEAAEP
+143 P
-156 GDSVPASAVDG
+156 SA
-167 DGDTDTSE
+167 
-175 LGDSDEHMESPV
+175 ESPV
-187 DEPVPAEPDSDVPVD
+187 AEPADAEPDSDVPLD
-202 ELIDEVSEPV
+202 DLLDEVSGPAEATEA
-212 DETDG
+212 DD
-217 DADPQTDVVD
+217 DPQTDVVA
-227 LKSVNRD
+227 LKSVNQE
-234 SADELAV
+234 SADELV
-241 SAPEAGESVE
+241 DSATEAEESVE

-318 NASDPNGDPLTYTI
+318 NESDPNSDPLTYTI

-423 VGAPIFSLGGDP
+423 IGAPIYSLGGDP

-448 SDRLSEATVK
+448 SDHLSEATVK
-458 ILTAGKAGDVLDYEA
+458 ILTAGKNGDVLDYA
-473 QEGNPITASW
+473 ASEGSPITGNW

-567 FSSVT
+567 LSSVT

-590 AGKGSDVLGYVAPDG
+590 AGKSTDVLDYVAPDG

-611 WDAATRTLTLSGAA
+611 WDAASRTLTLSGAA

-647 RGLSVSLVDDAGVA
+647 RGISVSLVDDAGVS

-747 LTLSGAATKDQ
+747 LTLSGAATVDQ
-758 YEEAL
+758 YEQAL

-772 GGLPRGLSVSLVDD
+772 GGLPRGISVSLVDD
-786 AGVASLVPG
+786 AGVSSLVPG

-859 APDGNPITASWDAAT
+859 APDGNPITASWDAAS

-881 AATIDQYEQA
+881 AATVDQYEQA

-903 LPRGLSVSLVDDAG
+903 LPRGISVSLVDDAG

-932 LPPGILTVGTPIFT
+932 LPPIIATLGTSIFT

-985 SYSAI
+985 AYSAI
-990 QGNPITASW
+990 EGNPITASW
-999 DAATQTLTLSGA
+999 DAATQTLTLSGL

-1018 DALKAVTFST
+1018 EALKAVTFST
-1028 TEGGLPRGLSVSLV
+1028 TEGGLPRGISVSLV

-1063 PGILTVG
+1063 PIIATLG
-1070 TPIFTLGKSPVKVL
+1070 TSIFTLGKSPVKVL

-1098 EATVKILTAGKAEDV
+1098 EATVKILTAGKSQDV
-1113 LSYSA
+1113 LGYSA
-1118 IQGNPITASWDA
+1118 IQGNPITATWDA

-1135 TLSGV
+1135 TLSGL
-1140 ATKDQYED
+1140 ATKDQYEE

-1168 SLVDDAGVASLVPGA
+1168 SLVDDAGVSSLVPGA

-1190 LPPGILTVGT
+1190 LPPGILTAGAS
-1200 PIFTLGKSPVKVLSS
+1200 IFTLGKSPVKVLSS
-1215 VTITDADS
+1215 VTITDLDS
-1223 DELSEATVKILTAG
+1223 DELSQATVKILTAG
-1237 KGSDVLSYS
+1237 KSQDVLGYS
-1246 GIQGNPITATW
+1246 AIQGNPITATW
-1257 DAATQTLTLSGVA
+1257 DAATQTLTLSG
-1270 TKDQYEDALKAVTF
+1270 L
-1284 STTEGGLPRGL
+1284 
-1295 SVSLVDDAGVAS
+1295 
-1307 LVPGAAVVTVIGLPP
+1307 
-1322 GILTVGTPIF
+1322 
-1332 TLGKSPVKVLSSVTI
+1332 
-1347 TDADSDELSEATVKI
+1347 
-1362 LTAGKGSDVL
+1362 
-1372 SYSGI
+1372 
-1377 QGNPITASW
+1377 
-1386 DAATQT
+1386 
-1392 LTLGGVATKDQYE
+1392 
-1405 DALKAVTF
+1405 
-1413 STTEGGLP
+1413 
-1421 RGLSVSL
+1421 
-1428 VDDAGVASLVPGA
+1428 
-1441 AVVTVIGLPPGILT
+1441 
-1455 VGTPIFTLGKSPVKV
+1455 
-1470 LSSVTITDA
+1470 
-1479 DSDELSE
+1479 
-1486 ATVKILT
+1486 
-1493 AGKGSDVLS
+1493 
-1502 YSGIQGNPITASW
+1502 
-1515 DAATQT
+1515 
-1521 LTLGGVATKDQ
+1521 
-1532 YEDALK
+1532 
-1538 AVTFSTTEGGLPRG
+1538 
-1552 LSVSL
+1552 
-1557 VDDAGVASLVPGA
+1557 
-1570 AVVTVIGLPPGI
+1570 
-1582 LTVGTPIFTLGKSPV
+1582 
-1597 KVLSSVTITDADSD
+1597 
-1611 ELSQATVKIVS
+1611 
-1622 AGKSTDVLDYVAPD
+1622 
-1636 GNPITASWDAAT
+1636 
-1648 QTLTLSG
+1648 
-1655 VATKDQYEDALK
+1655 ATKDQYEDALK

-1680 GISVSLVDDAGVASL
+1680 GISVSLVDDAGVSSLVPGAAVVTVIGLPPGILTAGAPIFTLGKSPVKVLSSVTITDLDSDELSQATVKIVSAGKDADVLSYSALQGNPITATWDAATQTLTLSGLATKDQYEDALKAVTFSTTEGGIARGISVSLVDDAGVSSL

-1814 SLTDETGVNTLIPA
+1814 SLTDDTGVNTLIPA
-1828 SVLAGARYSLAPTVT
+1828 AVLAGARYSLAPTVA

-1901 VSWDAGSKTLT
+1901 ASWDAGSKTLT

-1945 NVVDDTGVESVLAG
+1945 NVVDDTGVESVLPGA
-1959 TVLANVANPLP
+1959 VLANVANPLP

>member
-1 MQGFWSARSL
+1 
-11 VDPTRGGGTS
+11 
-21 RHMRKT
+21 MRKT

-720 GKSTDV
+720 GK
-726 LDYVAP
+726 
-732 DGNPITAS
+732 
-740 WDAASRT
+740 
-747 LTLSGAATKDQ
+747 
-758 YEEAL
+758 
-763 KAVTFSTTE
+763 
-772 GGLPRGLSVSLVDD
+772 
-786 AGVASLVPG
+786 
-795 AAVVTVIGLPP
+795 
-806 GILTVGTPIFT
+806 
-817 LGKSPVK
+817 
-824 VLSSVTITDL
+824 
-834 DSDELSEATVKI
+834 
-846 LTAGKSTDVLDYV
+846 
-859 APDGNPITASWDAAT
+859 
-874 RTLTLSG
+874 
-881 AATIDQYEQA
+881 
-891 LKAVTFSTTEGG
+891 
-903 LPRGLSVSLVDDAG
+903 
-917 VASLV
+917 
-922 PGAAVVTVIG
+922 
-932 LPPGILTVGTPIFT
+932 
-946 LGKSPVK
+946 
-953 VLSSVTITD
+953 
-962 LDSDELSEA
+962 
-971 TVKILTAGKAEDVL
+971 AEDVL

-999 DAATQTLTLSGA
+999 DAATQTLTLS
-1011 ATKDQYE
+1011 
-1018 DALKAVTFST
+1018 
-1028 TEGGLPRGLSVSLV
+1028 
-1042 DDAGVASLVPGA
+1042 
-1054 AVVTVIGLP
+1054 
-1063 PGILTVG
+1063 
-1070 TPIFTLGKSPVKVL
+1070 
-1084 SSVTITDLDSDELS
+1084 
-1098 EATVKILTAGKAEDV
+1098 
-1113 LSYSA
+1113 
-1118 IQGNPITASWDA
+1118 
-1130 ATQTL
+1130 
-1135 TLSGV
+1135 
-1140 ATKDQYED
+1140 
-1148 ALKAV
+1148 
-1153 TFSTTEGGLPRGLSV
+1153 
-1168 SLVDDAGVASLVPGA
+1168 
-1183 AVVTVIG
+1183 
-1190 LPPGILTVGT
+1190 
-1200 PIFTLGKSPVKVLSS
+1200 
-1215 VTITDADS
+1215 
-1223 DELSEATVKILTAG
+1223 
-1237 KGSDVLSYS
+1237 
-1246 GIQGNPITATW
+1246 
-1257 DAATQTLTLSGVA
+1257 
-1270 TKDQYEDALKAVTF
+1270 
-1284 STTEGGLPRGL
+1284 
-1295 SVSLVDDAGVAS
+1295 
-1307 LVPGAAVVTVIGLPP
+1307 
-1322 GILTVGTPIF
+1322 
-1332 TLGKSPVKVLSSVTI
+1332 
-1347 TDADSDELSEATVKI
+1347 
-1362 LTAGKGSDVL
+1362 
-1372 SYSGI
+1372 
-1377 QGNPITASW
+1377 
-1386 DAATQT
+1386 
-1392 LTLGGVATKDQYE
+1392 GVATKDQYE

-2037 STQILTLSG
+2037 STQILT
-2046 TATKA
+2046 
-2051 QYEAALKA
+2051 
-2059 VTFYASKPGGV
+2059 
-2070 LNLGEIRT
+2070 
-2078 FKVVV
+2078 
-2083 TDDSNV
+2083 
-2089 KSLAAFVPLGVTI
+2089 

>member
-1 MQGFWSARSL
+1 MCATPARHRARFQGEEETMQGFWSARSL
-11 VDPTRGGGTS
+11 VDPSRGGGAA
-21 RHMRKT
+21 RHVRKT
-27 TSAYVLHIGRV
+27 SSTYVLHIGRV

-48 LAVANSA
+48 FAVANSA
-55 GIAYADSDADASSS
+55 GVAYADSDADTSSS
-69 VSSDT
+69 VSSDS
-74 QDDDASAD
+74 QGGGAPAD
-82 QQSEGTDDS
+82 QQSEDAESAAKEDGDPDEGDPADDESSIDDAEDLAEQELDAEQDFDAEQEPDDDVALDDTTD
-91 GEDVS
+91 EDADEPDS
-96 DPGAGDAA
+96 DPEASSPPPAA
-104 DDGEDVDDSI
+104 DD
-114 DDDDL
+114 
-119 DAELGLDNDDV
+119 
-130 DADSELDDEDVLG
+130 SEGDGAATPETDDEG
-143 DTPGGDADEAAEP
+143 P
-156 GDSVPASAVDG
+156 SA
-167 DGDTDTSE
+167 
-175 LGDSDEHMESPV
+175 ESPV
-187 DEPVPAEPDSDVPVD
+187 VEPADAEPDSDVPVD
-202 ELIDEVSEPV
+202 DLLDEVSGPAEATEA
-212 DETDG
+212 DD
-217 DADPQTDVVD
+217 DPQTDVVA
-227 LKSVNRD
+227 LKSVNQE
-234 SADELAV
+234 SADELV
-241 SAPEAGESVE
+241 DSATEAEESVE

-318 NASDPNGDPLTYTI
+318 NESDPNGDPLTYTI

-423 VGAPIFSLGGDP
+423 IGAPIYSLGGDP

-458 ILTAGKAGDVLDYEA
+458 ILTAGKNGDVLDYA
-473 QEGNPITASW
+473 ASEGSPITGNW

-519 GISISVTDEHDI
+519 GISISITDEHDI

-567 FSSVT
+567 
-572 ITDLD
+572 
-577 SDELSEATVKILT
+577 
-590 AGKGSDVLGYVAPDG
+590 
-605 NPITAS
+605 
-611 WDAATRTLTLSGAA
+611 
-625 TVDQY
+625 
-630 EQALKAVTFS
+630 
-640 TTEGGLP
+640 
-647 RGLSVSLVDDAGVA
+647 
-661 SLVPGAAVVT
+661 
-671 VIGLPPGI
+671 
-679 LTVGT
+679 
-684 PIFTLGKS
+684 
-692 PVKVLSSVTITDL
+692 LSSVTITDL
-705 DSDELSEA
+705 DSDELSQA
-713 TVKILTA
+713 TVKI
-720 GKSTDV
+720 
-726 LDYVAP
+726 
-732 DGNPITAS
+732 
-740 WDAASRT
+740 
-747 LTLSGAATKDQ
+747 
-758 YEEAL
+758 
-763 KAVTFSTTE
+763 
-772 GGLPRGLSVSLVDD
+772 VS
-786 AGVASLVPG
+786 
-795 AAVVTVIGLPP
+795 
-806 GILTVGTPIFT
+806 
-817 LGKSPVK
+817 
-824 VLSSVTITDL
+824 
-834 DSDELSEATVKI
+834 
-846 LTAGKSTDVLDYV
+846 
-859 APDGNPITASWDAAT
+859 
-874 RTLTLSG
+874 
-881 AATIDQYEQA
+881 
-891 LKAVTFSTTEGG
+891 
-903 LPRGLSVSLVDDAG
+903 
-917 VASLV
+917 
-922 PGAAVVTVIG
+922 
-932 LPPGILTVGTPIFT
+932 
-946 LGKSPVK
+946 
-953 VLSSVTITD
+953 
-962 LDSDELSEA
+962 
-971 TVKILTAGKAEDVL
+971 AGKAEDVL
-985 SYSAI
+985 GYSAI
-990 QGNPITASW
+990 EGNPITASW
-999 DAATQTLTLSGA
+999 DAATQTLTLSGL
-1011 ATKDQYE
+1011 ATKDQY
-1018 DALKAVTFST
+1018 K
-1028 TEGGLPRGLSVSLV
+1028 
-1042 DDAGVASLVPGA
+1042 
-1054 AVVTVIGLP
+1054 
-1063 PGILTVG
+1063 
-1070 TPIFTLGKSPVKVL
+1070 
-1084 SSVTITDLDSDELS
+1084 
-1098 EATVKILTAGKAEDV
+1098 
-1113 LSYSA
+1113 
-1118 IQGNPITASWDA
+1118 
-1130 ATQTL
+1130 
-1135 TLSGV
+1135 
-1140 ATKDQYED
+1140 
-1148 ALKAV
+1148 
-1153 TFSTTEGGLPRGLSV
+1153 
-1168 SLVDDAGVASLVPGA
+1168 
-1183 AVVTVIG
+1183 
-1190 LPPGILTVGT
+1190 
-1200 PIFTLGKSPVKVLSS
+1200 
-1215 VTITDADS
+1215 
-1223 DELSEATVKILTAG
+1223 
-1237 KGSDVLSYS
+1237 
-1246 GIQGNPITATW
+1246 
-1257 DAATQTLTLSGVA
+1257 
-1270 TKDQYEDALKAVTF
+1270 
-1284 STTEGGLPRGL
+1284 
-1295 SVSLVDDAGVAS
+1295 
-1307 LVPGAAVVTVIGLPP
+1307 
-1322 GILTVGTPIF
+1322 
-1332 TLGKSPVKVLSSVTI
+1332 
-1347 TDADSDELSEATVKI
+1347 
-1362 LTAGKGSDVL
+1362 
-1372 SYSGI
+1372 
-1377 QGNPITASW
+1377 
-1386 DAATQT
+1386 
-1392 LTLGGVATKDQYE
+1392 
-1405 DALKAVTF
+1405 
-1413 STTEGGLP
+1413 
-1421 RGLSVSL
+1421 
-1428 VDDAGVASLVPGA
+1428 
-1441 AVVTVIGLPPGILT
+1441 
-1455 VGTPIFTLGKSPVKV
+1455 
-1470 LSSVTITDA
+1470 
-1479 DSDELSE
+1479 
-1486 ATVKILT
+1486 
-1493 AGKGSDVLS
+1493 
-1502 YSGIQGNPITASW
+1502 
-1515 DAATQT
+1515 
-1521 LTLGGVATKDQ
+1521 
-1532 YEDALK
+1532 
-1538 AVTFSTTEGGLPRG
+1538 
-1552 LSVSL
+1552 
-1557 VDDAGVASLVPGA
+1557 
-1570 AVVTVIGLPPGI
+1570 
-1582 LTVGTPIFTLGKSPV
+1582 
-1597 KVLSSVTITDADSD
+1597 
-1611 ELSQATVKIVS
+1611 
-1622 AGKSTDVLDYVAPD
+1622 
-1636 GNPITASWDAAT
+1636 
-1648 QTLTLSG
+1648 
-1655 VATKDQYEDALK
+1655 DALK

-1680 GISVSLVDDAGVASL
+1680 GISVSLVDDAGVSSL

-1828 SVLAGARYSLAPTVT
+1828 AVLAGARYSLAPTVA

-1896 GNPIT
+1896 GSPIT
-1901 VSWDAGSKTLT
+1901 ASWDAGSKTLT

-1945 NVVDDTGVESVLAG
+1945 NVVDDTGVESVLPG

-1970 PLVTPIGRLP
+1970 PLVTPVGRLLA

-1988 NPIAAVDI
+1988 NPITAVDI
-1996 ADADSDYMFGATVE
+1996 ADADSDFMFGATVE

>member
-11 VDPTRGGGTS
+11 VDPSRGGGAA
-21 RHMRKT
+21 RHVRKT
-27 TSAYVLHIGRV
+27 SSTYVLHIGRV

-48 LAVANSA
+48 FAVANSA
-55 GIAYADSDADASSS
+55 GVAYADSDADTSSS
-69 VSSDT
+69 VSSDS
-74 QDDDASAD
+74 QGGGAPAD
-82 QQSEGTDDS
+82 QQSEDAESAAKEDGDPDEGDPADDESSIDDAEDLAEQELDAEQDFDAEQEPDDDVALDDTTD
-91 GEDVS
+91 EDADEPDS
-96 DPGAGDAA
+96 DPEASSPPPAA
-104 DDGEDVDDSI
+104 DD
-114 DDDDL
+114 
-119 DAELGLDNDDV
+119 
-130 DADSELDDEDVLG
+130 SEGDGAATPETDDEG
-143 DTPGGDADEAAEP
+143 P
-156 GDSVPASAVDG
+156 SA
-167 DGDTDTSE
+167 
-175 LGDSDEHMESPV
+175 ESPV
-187 DEPVPAEPDSDVPVD
+187 VEPADAEPDSDVPVD
-202 ELIDEVSEPV
+202 DLLDEVSGPAEATEA
-212 DETDG
+212 DD
-217 DADPQTDVVD
+217 DPQTDVVA
-227 LKSVNRD
+227 LKSVNQE
-234 SADELAV
+234 SADELV
-241 SAPEAGESVE
+241 DSATEAEESVE

-318 NASDPNGDPLTYTI
+318 NESDPNGDPLTYTI

-423 VGAPIFSLGGDP
+423 IGAPIYSLGGDP

-458 ILTAGKAGDVLDYEA
+458 ILTAGKNGDVLDYA
-473 QEGNPITASW
+473 ASEGSPITGNW

-519 GISISVTDEHDI
+519 GISISITDEHDI

-538 ALVTVIGLPPGILTV
+538 AL
-553 GTPIFTLGKSPVKV
+553 
-567 FSSVT
+567 
-572 ITDLD
+572 
-577 SDELSEATVKILT
+577 
-590 AGKGSDVLGYVAPDG
+590 
-605 NPITAS
+605 
-611 WDAATRTLTLSGAA
+611 
-625 TVDQY
+625 
-630 EQALKAVTFS
+630 
-640 TTEGGLP
+640 
-647 RGLSVSLVDDAGVA
+647 
-661 SLVPGAAVVT
+661 VT

-747 LTLSGAATKDQ
+747 LTLSGAATVDQ
-758 YEEAL
+758 YEQAL

-772 GGLPRGLSVSLVDD
+772 GGLPRGISVSLVDD
-786 AGVASLVPG
+786 AGVSSLVPG

-806 GILTVGTPIFT
+806 IIATLGTSIFT

-834 DSDELSEATVKI
+834 DSDELSQATVKI
-846 LTAGKSTDVLDYV
+846 
-859 APDGNPITASWDAAT
+859 
-874 RTLTLSG
+874 
-881 AATIDQYEQA
+881 
-891 LKAVTFSTTEGG
+891 
-903 LPRGLSVSLVDDAG
+903 VS
-917 VASLV
+917 
-922 PGAAVVTVIG
+922 
-932 LPPGILTVGTPIFT
+932 
-946 LGKSPVK
+946 
-953 VLSSVTITD
+953 
-962 LDSDELSEA
+962 
-971 TVKILTAGKAEDVL
+971 AGKAEDVL
-985 SYSAI
+985 GYSAI

-999 DAATQTLTLSGA
+999 DAATQTLTLSGL
-1011 ATKDQYE
+1011 ATKDQY
-1018 DALKAVTFST
+1018 K
-1028 TEGGLPRGLSVSLV
+1028 
-1042 DDAGVASLVPGA
+1042 
-1054 AVVTVIGLP
+1054 
-1063 PGILTVG
+1063 
-1070 TPIFTLGKSPVKVL
+1070 
-1084 SSVTITDLDSDELS
+1084 
-1098 EATVKILTAGKAEDV
+1098 
-1113 LSYSA
+1113 
-1118 IQGNPITASWDA
+1118 
-1130 ATQTL
+1130 
-1135 TLSGV
+1135 
-1140 ATKDQYED
+1140 
-1148 ALKAV
+1148 
-1153 TFSTTEGGLPRGLSV
+1153 
-1168 SLVDDAGVASLVPGA
+1168 
-1183 AVVTVIG
+1183 
-1190 LPPGILTVGT
+1190 
-1200 PIFTLGKSPVKVLSS
+1200 
-1215 VTITDADS
+1215 
-1223 DELSEATVKILTAG
+1223 
-1237 KGSDVLSYS
+1237 
-1246 GIQGNPITATW
+1246 
-1257 DAATQTLTLSGVA
+1257 
-1270 TKDQYEDALKAVTF
+1270 
-1284 STTEGGLPRGL
+1284 
-1295 SVSLVDDAGVAS
+1295 
-1307 LVPGAAVVTVIGLPP
+1307 
-1322 GILTVGTPIF
+1322 
-1332 TLGKSPVKVLSSVTI
+1332 
-1347 TDADSDELSEATVKI
+1347 
-1362 LTAGKGSDVL
+1362 
-1372 SYSGI
+1372 
-1377 QGNPITASW
+1377 
-1386 DAATQT
+1386 
-1392 LTLGGVATKDQYE
+1392 
-1405 DALKAVTF
+1405 
-1413 STTEGGLP
+1413 
-1421 RGLSVSL
+1421 
-1428 VDDAGVASLVPGA
+1428 
-1441 AVVTVIGLPPGILT
+1441 
-1455 VGTPIFTLGKSPVKV
+1455 
-1470 LSSVTITDA
+1470 
-1479 DSDELSE
+1479 
-1486 ATVKILT
+1486 
-1493 AGKGSDVLS
+1493 
-1502 YSGIQGNPITASW
+1502 
-1515 DAATQT
+1515 
-1521 LTLGGVATKDQ
+1521 
-1532 YEDALK
+1532 
-1538 AVTFSTTEGGLPRG
+1538 
-1552 LSVSL
+1552 
-1557 VDDAGVASLVPGA
+1557 
-1570 AVVTVIGLPPGI
+1570 
-1582 LTVGTPIFTLGKSPV
+1582 
-1597 KVLSSVTITDADSD
+1597 
-1611 ELSQATVKIVS
+1611 
-1622 AGKSTDVLDYVAPD
+1622 
-1636 GNPITASWDAAT
+1636 
-1648 QTLTLSG
+1648 
-1655 VATKDQYEDALK
+1655 DALK

-1680 GISVSLVDDAGVASL
+1680 GISVSLVDDAGVSSL

-1828 SVLAGARYSLAPTVT
+1828 AVLAGARYSLAPTVA

-1896 GNPIT
+1896 GSPIT
-1901 VSWDAGSKTLT
+1901 ASWDAGSKTLT

-1945 NVVDDTGVESVLAG
+1945 NVVDDTGVESVLPG

-1970 PLVTPIGRLP
+1970 PLVTPVGRLLA

-1988 NPIAAVDI
+1988 NPITAVDI
-1996 ADADSDYMFGATVE
+1996 ADADSDFMFGATVE

>member
-1 MQGFWSARSL
+1 
-11 VDPTRGGGTS
+11 
-21 RHMRKT
+21 MRKT
-27 TSAYVLHIGRV
+27 SSTYVLHIGRV

-48 LAVANSA
+48 FAVANSA
-55 GIAYADSDADASSS
+55 GVAYADSDADTSSS
-69 VSSDT
+69 VSSDSQGGDT
-74 QDDDASAD
+74 SAGQQPKDAEDGAEEGGDPNPGEPVDGGDDDGSPV
-82 QQSEGTDDS
+82 DD
-91 GEDVS
+91 
-96 DPGAGDAA
+96 A
-104 DDGEDVDDSI
+104 EDVDNEE
-114 DDDDL
+114 DL
-119 DAELGLDNDDV
+119 AAEE
-130 DADSELDDEDVLG
+130 ELDDDVVTD
-143 DTPGGDADEAAEP
+143 DTNGENVDEPGSGSGNSGPPPAVVDNGGDDAASEADDEDA
-156 GDSVPASAVDG
+156 SVD
-167 DGDTDTSE
+167 
-175 LGDSDEHMESPV
+175 SPV

-318 NASDPNGDPLTYTI
+318 NESDPNGDPLTYTI
-332 IQPEHGLV
+332 IQPEHGV
-340 VRELITGKFV
+340 VIRELITGKFV

-458 ILTAGKAGDVLDYEA
+458 ILTAGKAGDILDYA
-473 QEGNPITASW
+473 APEGSPITGNW

-671 VIGLPPGI
+671 VIGLPPIIATLGSS
-679 LTVGT
+679 
-684 PIFTLGKS
+684 IFTLGKS

-720 GKSTDV
+720 GKAEDV
-726 LDYVAP
+726 LSYSAIE
-732 DGNPITAS
+732 GNPITAT

-747 LTLSGAATKDQ
+747 LTLSGAATKDQYEDALKAVTFSTTEGGLPRGLSVSLVDDAGVSSLVPGAAVVTVIGLPPIIATLGTSIFTLGKSPVKVLSSVTITDLDSDELSEATVKILTAGKAEDVLSYSAIEGNPITATWDAASRTLTLSGLATKDQ

-806 GILTVGTPIFT
+806 GILTAGASIFT

-846 LTAGKSTDVLDYV
+846 LTAGKSADTLSYS
-859 APDGNPITASWDAAT
+859 AIQGNPITATWDAAT
-874 RTLTLSG
+874 QTLTLSG
-881 AATIDQYEQA
+881 AATKDQYEEA

-903 LPRGLSVSLVDDAG
+903 LPRGISVSLVDDAG
-917 VASLV
+917 VSSVV

-932 LPPGILTVGTPIFT
+932 LPPGILTAGASIFM

-971 TVKILTAGKAEDVL
+971 TVKIVSAGKDADVL

-990 QGNPITASW
+990 QGNPITA
-999 DAATQTLTLSGA
+999 
-1011 ATKDQYE
+1011 
-1018 DALKAVTFST
+1018 
-1028 TEGGLPRGLSVSLV
+1028 
-1042 DDAGVASLVPGA
+1042 
-1054 AVVTVIGLP
+1054 
-1063 PGILTVG
+1063 
-1070 TPIFTLGKSPVKVL
+1070 
-1084 SSVTITDLDSDELS
+1084 
-1098 EATVKILTAGKAEDV
+1098 
-1113 LSYSA
+1113 
-1118 IQGNPITASWDA
+1118 
-1130 ATQTL
+1130 
-1135 TLSGV
+1135 
-1140 ATKDQYED
+1140 
-1148 ALKAV
+1148 
-1153 TFSTTEGGLPRGLSV
+1153 
-1168 SLVDDAGVASLVPGA
+1168 
-1183 AVVTVIG
+1183 
-1190 LPPGILTVGT
+1190 
-1200 PIFTLGKSPVKVLSS
+1200 
-1215 VTITDADS
+1215 
-1223 DELSEATVKILTAG
+1223 
-1237 KGSDVLSYS
+1237 
-1246 GIQGNPITATW
+1246 
-1257 DAATQTLTLSGVA
+1257 
-1270 TKDQYEDALKAVTF
+1270 
-1284 STTEGGLPRGL
+1284 
-1295 SVSLVDDAGVAS
+1295 
-1307 LVPGAAVVTVIGLPP
+1307 
-1322 GILTVGTPIF
+1322 
-1332 TLGKSPVKVLSSVTI
+1332 
-1347 TDADSDELSEATVKI
+1347 
-1362 LTAGKGSDVL
+1362 
-1372 SYSGI
+1372 
-1377 QGNPITASW
+1377 
-1386 DAATQT
+1386 
-1392 LTLGGVATKDQYE
+1392 
-1405 DALKAVTF
+1405 
-1413 STTEGGLP
+1413 
-1421 RGLSVSL
+1421 
-1428 VDDAGVASLVPGA
+1428 
-1441 AVVTVIGLPPGILT
+1441 
-1455 VGTPIFTLGKSPVKV
+1455 
-1470 LSSVTITDA
+1470 
-1479 DSDELSE
+1479 
-1486 ATVKILT
+1486 
-1493 AGKGSDVLS
+1493 
-1502 YSGIQGNPITASW
+1502 
-1515 DAATQT
+1515 
-1521 LTLGGVATKDQ
+1521 
-1532 YEDALK
+1532 
-1538 AVTFSTTEGGLPRG
+1538 
-1552 LSVSL
+1552 
-1557 VDDAGVASLVPGA
+1557 
-1570 AVVTVIGLPPGI
+1570 
-1582 LTVGTPIFTLGKSPV
+1582 
-1597 KVLSSVTITDADSD
+1597 
-1611 ELSQATVKIVS
+1611 
-1622 AGKSTDVLDYVAPD
+1622 
-1636 GNPITASWDAAT
+1636 
-1648 QTLTLSG
+1648 
-1655 VATKDQYEDALK
+1655 
-1667 AVTFSTTE
+1667 
-1675 GGIAR
+1675 
-1680 GISVSLVDDAGVASL
+1680 
-1695 VPGAAVVTVIGL
+1695 
-1707 PPGIAVLGAPI
+1707 
-1718 HTIGTA
+1718 
-1724 PVKLVSSA
+1724 
-1732 TITDLD
+1732 
-1738 SDQLSK
+1738 
-1744 AVLKIATLAQDG
+1744 
-1756 DVLGYVAP
+1756 
-1764 NGNPITASWDA
+1764 
-1775 ASKTLT
+1775 
-1781 LSGVAT
+1781 
-1787 KAQYEQAIEAVTFS
+1787 
-1801 ATGGILAVRSVTI
+1801 
-1814 SLTDETGVNTLIPA
+1814 
-1828 SVLAGARYSLAPTVT
+1828 
-1843 PVGAPTYTIGKA
+1843 
-1855 PVRLISAVDVGDLDS
+1855 
-1870 DYMSKATLKITL
+1870 
-1882 LAQSGDTL
+1882 
-1890 GYVAPN
+1890 
-1896 GNPIT
+1896 
-1901 VSWDAGSKTLT
+1901 
-1912 LQGVATKAQY
+1912 
-1922 EEALKAVTFSATGGA
+1922 
-1937 LLVRTVSV
+1937 
-1945 NVVDDTGVESVLAG
+1945 
-1959 TVLANVANPLP
+1959 
-1970 PLVTPIGRLP
+1970 
-1980 YGAGNSPV
+1980 
-1988 NPIAAVDI
+1988 
-1996 ADADSDYMFGATVE
+1996 
-2010 ISNNYNNGDVLGYV
+2010 
-2024 APANNPITASWNA
+2024 
-2037 STQILTLSG
+2037 
-2046 TATKA
+2046 
-2051 QYEAALKA
+2051 
-2059 VTFYASKPGGV
+2059 
-2070 LNLGEIRT
+2070 
-2078 FKVVV
+2078 
-2083 TDDSNV
+2083 
-2089 KSLAAFVPLGVTI
+2089 

>member
-1 MQGFWSARSL
+1 
-11 VDPTRGGGTS
+11 
-21 RHMRKT
+21 MRKT
-27 TSAYVLHIGRV
+27 SSTYVLHVGRV

-48 LAVANSA
+48 FAVANSA
-55 GIAYADSDADASSS
+55 GVAYADSDADTSSS
-69 VSSDT
+69 VSSDA
-74 QDDDASAD
+74 QGSDASAD
-82 QQSEGTDDS
+82 QQS
-91 GEDVS
+91 
-96 DPGAGDAA
+96 
-104 DDGEDVDDSI
+104 DDGEDAAEEGDDPNAGEPADGG
-114 DDDDL
+114 DDDDSPID
-119 DAELGLDNDDV
+119 DAEDV
-130 DADSELDDEDVLG
+130 DDEEDLAAEEELDDDVVTDDTNGEDIDEPGSEAG
-143 DTPGGDADEAAEP
+143 DSGLPPAVIDNGGDDAAEV
-156 GDSVPASAVDG
+156 DDEDASVD
-167 DGDTDTSE
+167 
-175 LGDSDEHMESPV
+175 SPV
-187 DEPVPAEPDSDVPVD
+187 DEPVPAEPDSGVPVD
-202 ELIDEVSEPV
+202 DLIDEVSEPV
-212 DETDG
+212 NETDG
-217 DADPQTDVVD
+217 DADPQTDVVA

-241 SAPEAGESVE
+241 SAPEAEESVE

-473 QEGNPITASW
+473 PEGSPINASW

-519 GISISVTDEHDI
+519 GISISITDEHDI

-590 AGKGSDVLGYVAPDG
+590 AGKSTDVLDYVAPDGNPITASWDAATRTLTLSGAATVDQYEQALKAVTFSTTEGGLPRGLSVSLVDDAGVASLVPGAAVVTVIGLPPGILTVGTPIFTLGKSPVKVFSSVTITDLDSDELSEATVKILTAGKSTDVLDYVAPDGNPITATWDAATQTLTLSGVATKDQYEDALKAVTFSTTEGGLPRGLSVSLVDDAGVASLVPGAAVVTVIGLPPGILTVGTPIFTLGKSPVKVFSSVTITDLDSDELSEATVKILTAGKGSDVLGYVAPDGNPITATWDAATRTLTLSGAATVDQYEQALKAVTFSTTEGGLPRGLSVALVDDAGVASLVPGAAVVTVVGLPPGILTVGTPIFTLGKSPVKVFSSVTITDADSDELSEATVKILTAGKGSDVLDYVAPDG

-692 PVKVLSSVTITDL
+692 PVKVLSSVTITDA

-720 GKSTDV
+720 GKDSDV
-726 LDYVAP
+726 LSYSGIQ
-732 DGNPITAS
+732 GNPITAS
-740 WDAASRT
+740 WDAATQT
-747 LTLSGAATKDQ
+747 LTLSGVATKDQ
-758 YEEAL
+758 YEDAL

-795 AAVVTVIGLPP
+795 AAVVTVVGLPP

-846 LTAGKSTDVLDYV
+846 LTAGKGS
-859 APDGNPITASWDAAT
+859 
-874 RTLTLSG
+874 
-881 AATIDQYEQA
+881 
-891 LKAVTFSTTEGG
+891 
-903 LPRGLSVSLVDDAG
+903 
-917 VASLV
+917 
-922 PGAAVVTVIG
+922 
-932 LPPGILTVGTPIFT
+932 
-946 LGKSPVK
+946 
-953 VLSSVTITD
+953 
-962 LDSDELSEA
+962 
-971 TVKILTAGKAEDVL
+971 DVL
-985 SYSAI
+985 SYS
-990 QGNPITASW
+990 G
-999 DAATQTLTLSGA
+999 
-1011 ATKDQYE
+1011 
-1018 DALKAVTFST
+1018 
-1028 TEGGLPRGLSVSLV
+1028 
-1042 DDAGVASLVPGA
+1042 
-1054 AVVTVIGLP
+1054 
-1063 PGILTVG
+1063 
-1070 TPIFTLGKSPVKVL
+1070 
-1084 SSVTITDLDSDELS
+1084 
-1098 EATVKILTAGKAEDV
+1098 
-1113 LSYSA
+1113 

-1190 LPPGILTVGT
+1190 LPPIIATLGT
-1200 PIFTLGKSPVKVLSS
+1200 SIFTLGKSPVKVLSS

-1270 TKDQYEDALKAVTF
+1270 TKDQYEEALKAVTF
-1284 STTEGGLPRGL
+1284 STTEGGLR
-1295 SVSLVDDAGVAS
+1295 
-1307 LVPGAAVVTVIGLPP
+1307 
-1322 GILTVGTPIF
+1322 
-1332 TLGKSPVKVLSSVTI
+1332 
-1347 TDADSDELSEATVKI
+1347 
-1362 LTAGKGSDVL
+1362 
-1372 SYSGI
+1372 
-1377 QGNPITASW
+1377 
-1386 DAATQT
+1386 
-1392 LTLGGVATKDQYE
+1392 
-1405 DALKAVTF
+1405 
-1413 STTEGGLP
+1413 
-1421 RGLSVSL
+1421 
-1428 VDDAGVASLVPGA
+1428 
-1441 AVVTVIGLPPGILT
+1441 
-1455 VGTPIFTLGKSPVKV
+1455 
-1470 LSSVTITDA
+1470 
-1479 DSDELSE
+1479 
-1486 ATVKILT
+1486 
-1493 AGKGSDVLS
+1493 
-1502 YSGIQGNPITASW
+1502 
-1515 DAATQT
+1515 
-1521 LTLGGVATKDQ
+1521 
-1532 YEDALK
+1532 
-1538 AVTFSTTEGGLPRG
+1538 
-1552 LSVSL
+1552 
-1557 VDDAGVASLVPGA
+1557 
-1570 AVVTVIGLPPGI
+1570 
-1582 LTVGTPIFTLGKSPV
+1582 
-1597 KVLSSVTITDADSD
+1597 
-1611 ELSQATVKIVS
+1611 
-1622 AGKSTDVLDYVAPD
+1622 
-1636 GNPITASWDAAT
+1636 
-1648 QTLTLSG
+1648 
-1655 VATKDQYEDALK
+1655 
-1667 AVTFSTTE
+1667 
-1675 GGIAR
+1675 
-1680 GISVSLVDDAGVASL
+1680 
-1695 VPGAAVVTVIGL
+1695 
-1707 PPGIAVLGAPI
+1707 
-1718 HTIGTA
+1718 
-1724 PVKLVSSA
+1724 
-1732 TITDLD
+1732 
-1738 SDQLSK
+1738 
-1744 AVLKIATLAQDG
+1744 
-1756 DVLGYVAP
+1756 
-1764 NGNPITASWDA
+1764 
-1775 ASKTLT
+1775 
-1781 LSGVAT
+1781 
-1787 KAQYEQAIEAVTFS
+1787 
-1801 ATGGILAVRSVTI
+1801 
-1814 SLTDETGVNTLIPA
+1814 
-1828 SVLAGARYSLAPTVT
+1828 
-1843 PVGAPTYTIGKA
+1843 
-1855 PVRLISAVDVGDLDS
+1855 
-1870 DYMSKATLKITL
+1870 
-1882 LAQSGDTL
+1882 
-1890 GYVAPN
+1890 
-1896 GNPIT
+1896 
-1901 VSWDAGSKTLT
+1901 
-1912 LQGVATKAQY
+1912 
-1922 EEALKAVTFSATGGA
+1922 
-1937 LLVRTVSV
+1937 
-1945 NVVDDTGVESVLAG
+1945 
-1959 TVLANVANPLP
+1959 
-1970 PLVTPIGRLP
+1970 
-1980 YGAGNSPV
+1980 
-1988 NPIAAVDI
+1988 
-1996 ADADSDYMFGATVE
+1996 
-2010 ISNNYNNGDVLGYV
+2010 
-2024 APANNPITASWNA
+2024 
-2037 STQILTLSG
+2037 
-2046 TATKA
+2046 
-2051 QYEAALKA
+2051 
-2059 VTFYASKPGGV
+2059 
-2070 LNLGEIRT
+2070 
-2078 FKVVV
+2078 VVV
-2083 TDDSNV
+2083 CRCRW
-2089 KSLAAFVPLGVTI
+2089 LMMPGWRRWCRALRW

>member
-11 VDPTRGGGTS
+11 VDPSRGGGAA
-21 RHMRKT
+21 RHVRKT
-27 TSAYVLHIGRV
+27 SSTYVHHIGRV

-48 LAVANSA
+48 FAVANSA
-55 GIAYADSDADASSS
+55 GVAYADSDADTSSS
-69 VSSDT
+69 VSSDSQGGDT
-74 QDDDASAD
+74 SAD
-82 QQSEGTDDS
+82 QQPKDAEDGAEEGGDPNPGEPVDGGDDDGSPVDDAEDVDNEEDLAVEEELDDDVVTDDTNGENVDEPGS
-91 GEDVS
+91 GSGNSGPPPAVVDN
-96 DPGAGDAA
+96 GGGDAA
-104 DDGEDVDDSI
+104 
-114 DDDDL
+114 
-119 DAELGLDNDDV
+119 
-130 DADSELDDEDVLG
+130 SEADDED
-143 DTPGGDADEAAEP
+143 A
-156 GDSVPASAVDG
+156 SVD
-167 DGDTDTSE
+167 
-175 LGDSDEHMESPV
+175 SPV

-212 DETDG
+212 DETDR
-217 DADPQTDVVD
+217 DADPQTDVVA

-318 NASDPNGDPLTYTI
+318 NESDPNGDPLTYTI

-340 VRELITGKFV
+340 IRELITGKFV

-458 ILTAGKAGDVLDYEA
+458 ILTAGKASDVLDYEA

-567 FSSVT
+567 LSSVT

-577 SDELSEATVKILT
+577 SDELSQATVKILT
-590 AGKGSDVLGYVAPDG
+590 AGKPQDVLGYNAIQG
-605 NPITAS
+605 NPITAT

-625 TVDQY
+625 TKDQY
-630 EQALKAVTFS
+630 EEALKAVTFS
-640 TTEGGLP
+640 TTEGGIA

-679 LTVGT
+679 
-684 PIFTLGKS
+684 
-692 PVKVLSSVTITDL
+692 
-705 DSDELSEA
+705 
-713 TVKILTA
+713 
-720 GKSTDV
+720 
-726 LDYVAP
+726 
-732 DGNPITAS
+732 
-740 WDAASRT
+740 
-747 LTLSGAATKDQ
+747 
-758 YEEAL
+758 
-763 KAVTFSTTE
+763 AVF
-772 GGLPRGLSVSLVDD
+772 
-786 AGVASLVPG
+786 
-795 AAVVTVIGLPP
+795 
-806 GILTVGTPIFT
+806 
-817 LGKSPVK
+817 
-824 VLSSVTITDL
+824 
-834 DSDELSEATVKI
+834 
-846 LTAGKSTDVLDYV
+846 
-859 APDGNPITASWDAAT
+859 
-874 RTLTLSG
+874 
-881 AATIDQYEQA
+881 
-891 LKAVTFSTTEGG
+891 
-903 LPRGLSVSLVDDAG
+903 
-917 VASLV
+917 
-922 PGAAVVTVIG
+922 
-932 LPPGILTVGTPIFT
+932 
-946 LGKSPVK
+946 
-953 VLSSVTITD
+953 
-962 LDSDELSEA
+962 
-971 TVKILTAGKAEDVL
+971 
-985 SYSAI
+985 
-990 QGNPITASW
+990 
-999 DAATQTLTLSGA
+999 
-1011 ATKDQYE
+1011 
-1018 DALKAVTFST
+1018 
-1028 TEGGLPRGLSVSLV
+1028 
-1042 DDAGVASLVPGA
+1042 
-1054 AVVTVIGLP
+1054 
-1063 PGILTVG
+1063 
-1070 TPIFTLGKSPVKVL
+1070 
-1084 SSVTITDLDSDELS
+1084 
-1098 EATVKILTAGKAEDV
+1098 
-1113 LSYSA
+1113 
-1118 IQGNPITASWDA
+1118 
-1130 ATQTL
+1130 
-1135 TLSGV
+1135 
-1140 ATKDQYED
+1140 
-1148 ALKAV
+1148 
-1153 TFSTTEGGLPRGLSV
+1153 
-1168 SLVDDAGVASLVPGA
+1168 
-1183 AVVTVIG
+1183 
-1190 LPPGILTVGT
+1190 
-1200 PIFTLGKSPVKVLSS
+1200 
-1215 VTITDADS
+1215 
-1223 DELSEATVKILTAG
+1223 
-1237 KGSDVLSYS
+1237 
-1246 GIQGNPITATW
+1246 
-1257 DAATQTLTLSGVA
+1257 
-1270 TKDQYEDALKAVTF
+1270 
-1284 STTEGGLPRGL
+1284 
-1295 SVSLVDDAGVAS
+1295 
-1307 LVPGAAVVTVIGLPP
+1307 
-1322 GILTVGTPIF
+1322 
-1332 TLGKSPVKVLSSVTI
+1332 
-1347 TDADSDELSEATVKI
+1347 
-1362 LTAGKGSDVL
+1362 
-1372 SYSGI
+1372 
-1377 QGNPITASW
+1377 
-1386 DAATQT
+1386 
-1392 LTLGGVATKDQYE
+1392 
-1405 DALKAVTF
+1405 
-1413 STTEGGLP
+1413 
-1421 RGLSVSL
+1421 
-1428 VDDAGVASLVPGA
+1428 
-1441 AVVTVIGLPPGILT
+1441 
-1455 VGTPIFTLGKSPVKV
+1455 
-1470 LSSVTITDA
+1470 
-1479 DSDELSE
+1479 
-1486 ATVKILT
+1486 
-1493 AGKGSDVLS
+1493 
-1502 YSGIQGNPITASW
+1502 
-1515 DAATQT
+1515 
-1521 LTLGGVATKDQ
+1521 
-1532 YEDALK
+1532 
-1538 AVTFSTTEGGLPRG
+1538 
-1552 LSVSL
+1552 
-1557 VDDAGVASLVPGA
+1557 
-1570 AVVTVIGLPPGI
+1570 
-1582 LTVGTPIFTLGKSPV
+1582 
-1597 KVLSSVTITDADSD
+1597 
-1611 ELSQATVKIVS
+1611 
-1622 AGKSTDVLDYVAPD
+1622 
-1636 GNPITASWDAAT
+1636 
-1648 QTLTLSG
+1648 
-1655 VATKDQYEDALK
+1655 
-1667 AVTFSTTE
+1667 
-1675 GGIAR
+1675 
-1680 GISVSLVDDAGVASL
+1680 
-1695 VPGAAVVTVIGL
+1695 
-1707 PPGIAVLGAPI
+1707 GAPI

-1764 NGNPITASWDA
+1764 NGDPITASWDA

-1828 SVLAGARYSLAPTVT
+1828 SVLAGARYSLAPTVA

-1855 PVRLISAVDVGDLDS
+1855 PVRLIGAVDVGDLDS

-1901 VSWDAGSKTLT
+1901 ASWDAGSKTLT

-1945 NVVDDTGVESVLAG
+1945 NVVDDTGVESVLPG

-1970 PLVTPIGRLP
+1970 PLVTPVGRLLA

-1988 NPIAAVDI
+1988 NPITAVDI
-1996 ADADSDYMFGATVE
+1996 ADADSDYMFGATVQ
-2010 ISNNYNNGDVLGYV
+2010 ISDNYNNGDVLGYV

-2059 VTFYASKPGGV
+2059 VTFYATTPGG
-2070 LNLGEIRT
+2070 LWNLGEIRT
-2078 FKVVV
+2078 IRIAV

>member
-1 MQGFWSARSL
+1 MCATPARHRARFQGEEETMQGFWSARSL
-11 VDPTRGGGTS
+11 VDPSRGGGAA
-21 RHMRKT
+21 RHVRKT
-27 TSAYVLHIGRV
+27 SSTYVLHIGRV

-48 LAVANSA
+48 FAVANSA
-55 GIAYADSDADASSS
+55 GVAYADSDADTSSS
-69 VSSDT
+69 VSSDS
-74 QDDDASAD
+74 QGGGAPAD
-82 QQSEGTDDS
+82 QQSEDAESAAKEDGDPDEGDPADDESSIDDAEDLAEQELDAEQDFDAEQEPDDDVALDDTTD
-91 GEDVS
+91 EDADEPDS
-96 DPGAGDAA
+96 DPEASSPPPAA
-104 DDGEDVDDSI
+104 DD
-114 DDDDL
+114 
-119 DAELGLDNDDV
+119 
-130 DADSELDDEDVLG
+130 SEGDGAATPETDDEG
-143 DTPGGDADEAAEP
+143 P
-156 GDSVPASAVDG
+156 SA
-167 DGDTDTSE
+167 
-175 LGDSDEHMESPV
+175 ESPV
-187 DEPVPAEPDSDVPVD
+187 VEPADAEPDSDVPVD
-202 ELIDEVSEPV
+202 DLLDEVSGPAEATEA
-212 DETDG
+212 DD
-217 DADPQTDVVD
+217 DPQTDVVA
-227 LKSVNRD
+227 LKSVNQE
-234 SADELAV
+234 SADELV
-241 SAPEAGESVE
+241 DSATEAEESVE

-318 NASDPNGDPLTYTI
+318 NESDPNGDPLTYTI

-423 VGAPIFSLGGDP
+423 IGAPIYSLGGDP

-458 ILTAGKAGDVLDYEA
+458 ILTAGKNGDVLDYA
-473 QEGNPITASW
+473 ASEGSPITGNW

-519 GISISVTDEHDI
+519 GISISITDEHDI

-538 ALVTVIGLPPGILTV
+538 AL
-553 GTPIFTLGKSPVKV
+553 
-567 FSSVT
+567 
-572 ITDLD
+572 
-577 SDELSEATVKILT
+577 
-590 AGKGSDVLGYVAPDG
+590 
-605 NPITAS
+605 
-611 WDAATRTLTLSGAA
+611 
-625 TVDQY
+625 
-630 EQALKAVTFS
+630 
-640 TTEGGLP
+640 
-647 RGLSVSLVDDAGVA
+647 
-661 SLVPGAAVVT
+661 VT

-747 LTLSGAATKDQ
+747 LTLSGAAT
-758 YEEAL
+758 
-763 KAVTFSTTE
+763 V
-772 GGLPRGLSVSLVDD
+772 
-786 AGVASLVPG
+786 
-795 AAVVTVIGLPP
+795 
-806 GILTVGTPIFT
+806 
-817 LGKSPVK
+817 
-824 VLSSVTITDL
+824 
-834 DSDELSEATVKI
+834 
-846 LTAGKSTDVLDYV
+846 
-859 APDGNPITASWDAAT
+859 
-874 RTLTLSG
+874 
-881 AATIDQYEQA
+881 DQYEQA

-903 LPRGLSVSLVDDAG
+903 LPRGISVSLVDDAG
-917 VASLV
+917 VSSLV

-932 LPPGILTVGTPIFT
+932 LPPIIATLGTSIFT

-985 SYSAI
+985 GYSAI
-990 QGNPITASW
+990 EGNPITASW
-999 DAATQTLTLSGA
+999 DAATQTLTLSGL

-1018 DALKAVTFST
+1018 EALKAVTFST
-1028 TEGGLPRGLSVSLV
+1028 TEGGLPRGISVSLVDDAGVSSLVPGAAVVTVIGLPPGILTAGASIFTLGKSPVKVLSSVTITDLDSDELSEATVKIVSAGKDADVLSYSAIQGNPITATWDAATRTLTLSGAATKDQYEEALKAVTFSTTEGGIARGLSVSLV

-1063 PGILTVG
+1063 PGI
-1070 TPIFTLGKSPVKVL
+1070 
-1084 SSVTITDLDSDELS
+1084 
-1098 EATVKILTAGKAEDV
+1098 
-1113 LSYSA
+1113 
-1118 IQGNPITASWDA
+1118 
-1130 ATQTL
+1130 
-1135 TLSGV
+1135 
-1140 ATKDQYED
+1140 
-1148 ALKAV
+1148 AV
-1153 TFSTTEGGLPRGLSV
+1153 F
-1168 SLVDDAGVASLVPGA
+1168 
-1183 AVVTVIG
+1183 
-1190 LPPGILTVGT
+1190 
-1200 PIFTLGKSPVKVLSS
+1200 
-1215 VTITDADS
+1215 
-1223 DELSEATVKILTAG
+1223 
-1237 KGSDVLSYS
+1237 
-1246 GIQGNPITATW
+1246 
-1257 DAATQTLTLSGVA
+1257 
-1270 TKDQYEDALKAVTF
+1270 
-1284 STTEGGLPRGL
+1284 
-1295 SVSLVDDAGVAS
+1295 
-1307 LVPGAAVVTVIGLPP
+1307 
-1322 GILTVGTPIF
+1322 
-1332 TLGKSPVKVLSSVTI
+1332 
-1347 TDADSDELSEATVKI
+1347 
-1362 LTAGKGSDVL
+1362 
-1372 SYSGI
+1372 
-1377 QGNPITASW
+1377 
-1386 DAATQT
+1386 
-1392 LTLGGVATKDQYE
+1392 
-1405 DALKAVTF
+1405 
-1413 STTEGGLP
+1413 
-1421 RGLSVSL
+1421 
-1428 VDDAGVASLVPGA
+1428 
-1441 AVVTVIGLPPGILT
+1441 
-1455 VGTPIFTLGKSPVKV
+1455 
-1470 LSSVTITDA
+1470 
-1479 DSDELSE
+1479 
-1486 ATVKILT
+1486 
-1493 AGKGSDVLS
+1493 
-1502 YSGIQGNPITASW
+1502 
-1515 DAATQT
+1515 
-1521 LTLGGVATKDQ
+1521 
-1532 YEDALK
+1532 
-1538 AVTFSTTEGGLPRG
+1538 
-1552 LSVSL
+1552 
-1557 VDDAGVASLVPGA
+1557 
-1570 AVVTVIGLPPGI
+1570 
-1582 LTVGTPIFTLGKSPV
+1582 
-1597 KVLSSVTITDADSD
+1597 
-1611 ELSQATVKIVS
+1611 
-1622 AGKSTDVLDYVAPD
+1622 
-1636 GNPITASWDAAT
+1636 
-1648 QTLTLSG
+1648 
-1655 VATKDQYEDALK
+1655 
-1667 AVTFSTTE
+1667 
-1675 GGIAR
+1675 
-1680 GISVSLVDDAGVASL
+1680 
-1695 VPGAAVVTVIGL
+1695 
-1707 PPGIAVLGAPI
+1707 GAPI

-1764 NGNPITASWDA
+1764 NGDPITASWDA

-1828 SVLAGARYSLAPTVT
+1828 SVLAGARYSLAPTVA

-1855 PVRLISAVDVGDLDS
+1855 PVRLIGAVDVGDLDS

-1901 VSWDAGSKTLT
+1901 ASWDAGSKTLT

-1945 NVVDDTGVESVLAG
+1945 NVVDDTGVESVLPG

-1970 PLVTPIGRLP
+1970 PLVTPVGRLLA

-1988 NPIAAVDI
+1988 NPITAVDI
-1996 ADADSDYMFGATVE
+1996 ADADSDYMFGATVQ
-2010 ISNNYNNGDVLGYV
+2010 ISDNYNNGDVLGYV

-2059 VTFYASKPGGV
+2059 VTFYATTPGG
-2070 LNLGEIRT
+2070 LWNLGEIRT
-2078 FKVVV
+2078 IRIAV

>member
-1 MQGFWSARSL
+1 MCATPARHRARFQGEEASMQGFWSARSL
-11 VDPTRGGGTS
+11 VDPIRGGGAA
-21 RHMRKT
+21 RHVRKT
-27 TSAYVLHIGRV
+27 SSTYVLHIGRV

-48 LAVANSA
+48 FAVANSA
-55 GIAYADSDADASSS
+55 GVAYADSDADTSSS
-69 VSSDT
+69 VSSDSQGGDT
-74 QDDDASAD
+74 SAD
-82 QQSEGTDDS
+82 QQPKDAEDGAEEGGDPNPGEPVDGGDDDGSPVDDAEDVDNEEDLAVEEELDDDVVTDDTNGENVDEPGS
-91 GEDVS
+91 GSGNSGPPPAVVDN
-96 DPGAGDAA
+96 GGGDAA
-104 DDGEDVDDSI
+104 
-114 DDDDL
+114 
-119 DAELGLDNDDV
+119 
-130 DADSELDDEDVLG
+130 SEADDED
-143 DTPGGDADEAAEP
+143 A
-156 GDSVPASAVDG
+156 SVD
-167 DGDTDTSE
+167 
-175 LGDSDEHMESPV
+175 SPV

-212 DETDG
+212 DETDR
-217 DADPQTDVVD
+217 DADPQTDVVA

-458 ILTAGKAGDVLDYEA
+458 ILTAGKASDVLDYEA

-567 FSSVT
+567 LSSVT

-577 SDELSEATVKILT
+577 SDELSQATVKILT
-590 AGKGSDVLGYVAPDG
+590 AGKPQDVLGYNAIQG
-605 NPITAS
+605 NPITAT

-625 TVDQY
+625 TKDQY
-630 EQALKAVTFS
+630 EEALKAVTFS
-640 TTEGGLP
+640 TTEGGIA

-679 LTVGT
+679 
-684 PIFTLGKS
+684 
-692 PVKVLSSVTITDL
+692 
-705 DSDELSEA
+705 
-713 TVKILTA
+713 
-720 GKSTDV
+720 
-726 LDYVAP
+726 
-732 DGNPITAS
+732 
-740 WDAASRT
+740 
-747 LTLSGAATKDQ
+747 
-758 YEEAL
+758 
-763 KAVTFSTTE
+763 AVF
-772 GGLPRGLSVSLVDD
+772 
-786 AGVASLVPG
+786 
-795 AAVVTVIGLPP
+795 
-806 GILTVGTPIFT
+806 
-817 LGKSPVK
+817 
-824 VLSSVTITDL
+824 
-834 DSDELSEATVKI
+834 
-846 LTAGKSTDVLDYV
+846 
-859 APDGNPITASWDAAT
+859 
-874 RTLTLSG
+874 
-881 AATIDQYEQA
+881 
-891 LKAVTFSTTEGG
+891 
-903 LPRGLSVSLVDDAG
+903 
-917 VASLV
+917 
-922 PGAAVVTVIG
+922 
-932 LPPGILTVGTPIFT
+932 
-946 LGKSPVK
+946 
-953 VLSSVTITD
+953 
-962 LDSDELSEA
+962 
-971 TVKILTAGKAEDVL
+971 
-985 SYSAI
+985 
-990 QGNPITASW
+990 
-999 DAATQTLTLSGA
+999 
-1011 ATKDQYE
+1011 
-1018 DALKAVTFST
+1018 
-1028 TEGGLPRGLSVSLV
+1028 
-1042 DDAGVASLVPGA
+1042 
-1054 AVVTVIGLP
+1054 
-1063 PGILTVG
+1063 
-1070 TPIFTLGKSPVKVL
+1070 
-1084 SSVTITDLDSDELS
+1084 
-1098 EATVKILTAGKAEDV
+1098 
-1113 LSYSA
+1113 
-1118 IQGNPITASWDA
+1118 
-1130 ATQTL
+1130 
-1135 TLSGV
+1135 
-1140 ATKDQYED
+1140 
-1148 ALKAV
+1148 
-1153 TFSTTEGGLPRGLSV
+1153 
-1168 SLVDDAGVASLVPGA
+1168 
-1183 AVVTVIG
+1183 
-1190 LPPGILTVGT
+1190 
-1200 PIFTLGKSPVKVLSS
+1200 
-1215 VTITDADS
+1215 
-1223 DELSEATVKILTAG
+1223 
-1237 KGSDVLSYS
+1237 
-1246 GIQGNPITATW
+1246 
-1257 DAATQTLTLSGVA
+1257 
-1270 TKDQYEDALKAVTF
+1270 
-1284 STTEGGLPRGL
+1284 
-1295 SVSLVDDAGVAS
+1295 
-1307 LVPGAAVVTVIGLPP
+1307 
-1322 GILTVGTPIF
+1322 
-1332 TLGKSPVKVLSSVTI
+1332 
-1347 TDADSDELSEATVKI
+1347 
-1362 LTAGKGSDVL
+1362 
-1372 SYSGI
+1372 
-1377 QGNPITASW
+1377 
-1386 DAATQT
+1386 
-1392 LTLGGVATKDQYE
+1392 
-1405 DALKAVTF
+1405 
-1413 STTEGGLP
+1413 
-1421 RGLSVSL
+1421 
-1428 VDDAGVASLVPGA
+1428 
-1441 AVVTVIGLPPGILT
+1441 
-1455 VGTPIFTLGKSPVKV
+1455 
-1470 LSSVTITDA
+1470 
-1479 DSDELSE
+1479 
-1486 ATVKILT
+1486 
-1493 AGKGSDVLS
+1493 
-1502 YSGIQGNPITASW
+1502 
-1515 DAATQT
+1515 
-1521 LTLGGVATKDQ
+1521 
-1532 YEDALK
+1532 
-1538 AVTFSTTEGGLPRG
+1538 
-1552 LSVSL
+1552 
-1557 VDDAGVASLVPGA
+1557 
-1570 AVVTVIGLPPGI
+1570 
-1582 LTVGTPIFTLGKSPV
+1582 
-1597 KVLSSVTITDADSD
+1597 
-1611 ELSQATVKIVS
+1611 
-1622 AGKSTDVLDYVAPD
+1622 
-1636 GNPITASWDAAT
+1636 
-1648 QTLTLSG
+1648 
-1655 VATKDQYEDALK
+1655 
-1667 AVTFSTTE
+1667 
-1675 GGIAR
+1675 
-1680 GISVSLVDDAGVASL
+1680 
-1695 VPGAAVVTVIGL
+1695 
-1707 PPGIAVLGAPI
+1707 GAPI

-1764 NGNPITASWDA
+1764 NGDPITASWDA

-1828 SVLAGARYSLAPTVT
+1828 SVLAGARYSLAPTVA

-1855 PVRLISAVDVGDLDS
+1855 PVRLIGAVDVGDLDS

-1901 VSWDAGSKTLT
+1901 ASWDAGSKTLT

-1945 NVVDDTGVESVLAG
+1945 NVVDDTGVESVLPG

-1970 PLVTPIGRLP
+1970 PLVTPVGRLLA

-1988 NPIAAVDI
+1988 NPITAVDI
-1996 ADADSDYMFGATVE
+1996 ADADSDYMFGATVQ
-2010 ISNNYNNGDVLGYV
+2010 ISDNYNNGDVLGYV

-2059 VTFYASKPGGV
+2059 VTFYATTPGG
-2070 LNLGEIRT
+2070 LWNLGEIRT
-2078 FKVVV
+2078 IRIAV

>member
-1246 GIQGNPITATW
+1246 GIQGNPITA
-1257 DAATQTLTLSGVA
+1257 
-1270 TKDQYEDALKAVTF
+1270 
-1284 STTEGGLPRGL
+1284 
-1295 SVSLVDDAGVAS
+1295 
-1307 LVPGAAVVTVIGLPP
+1307 
-1322 GILTVGTPIF
+1322 
-1332 TLGKSPVKVLSSVTI
+1332 
-1347 TDADSDELSEATVKI
+1347 
-1362 LTAGKGSDVL
+1362 
-1372 SYSGI
+1372 
-1377 QGNPITASW
+1377 
-1386 DAATQT
+1386 
-1392 LTLGGVATKDQYE
+1392 
-1405 DALKAVTF
+1405 
-1413 STTEGGLP
+1413 
-1421 RGLSVSL
+1421 
-1428 VDDAGVASLVPGA
+1428 
-1441 AVVTVIGLPPGILT
+1441 
-1455 VGTPIFTLGKSPVKV
+1455 
-1470 LSSVTITDA
+1470 
-1479 DSDELSE
+1479 
-1486 ATVKILT
+1486 
-1493 AGKGSDVLS
+1493 
-1502 YSGIQGNPITASW
+1502 SW

>member
-1 MQGFWSARSL
+1 
-11 VDPTRGGGTS
+11 
-21 RHMRKT
+21 MRKT

-91 GEDVS
+91 GEDGN

-104 DDGEDVDDSI
+104 DDGDDVDDSI

-187 DEPVPAEPDSDVPVD
+187 DEPVPAEPDSGVPVD
-202 ELIDEVSEPV
+202 DLIDEVSEPV
-212 DETDG
+212 NETDG
-217 DADPQTDVVD
+217 DADPQTDVVA

-241 SAPEAGESVE
+241 SAPEAEESVE

-473 QEGNPITASW
+473 PEGSPITASW

-519 GISISVTDEHDI
+519 GISISITDEHDI

-577 SDELSEATVKILT
+577 SDELSQATVKILT
-590 AGKGSDVLGYVAPDG
+590 AGKSTDVLDYVAPDG

-692 PVKVLSSVTITDL
+692 PVKVFSSVTITDL

-720 GKSTDV
+720 GKGS
-726 LDYVAP
+726 
-732 DGNPITAS
+732 
-740 WDAASRT
+740 
-747 LTLSGAATKDQ
+747 
-758 YEEAL
+758 
-763 KAVTFSTTE
+763 
-772 GGLPRGLSVSLVDD
+772 
-786 AGVASLVPG
+786 
-795 AAVVTVIGLPP
+795 
-806 GILTVGTPIFT
+806 
-817 LGKSPVK
+817 
-824 VLSSVTITDL
+824 
-834 DSDELSEATVKI
+834 
-846 LTAGKSTDVLDYV
+846 DVLDYV

-881 AATIDQYEQA
+881 AATVDQYEQA

-953 VLSSVTITD
+953 VFSSVTITD
-962 LDSDELSEA
+962 L
-971 TVKILTAGKAEDVL
+971 
-985 SYSAI
+985 
-990 QGNPITASW
+990 
-999 DAATQTLTLSGA
+999 
-1011 ATKDQYE
+1011 
-1018 DALKAVTFST
+1018 
-1028 TEGGLPRGLSVSLV
+1028 
-1042 DDAGVASLVPGA
+1042 
-1054 AVVTVIGLP
+1054 
-1063 PGILTVG
+1063 
-1070 TPIFTLGKSPVKVL
+1070 
-1084 SSVTITDLDSDELS
+1084 
-1098 EATVKILTAGKAEDV
+1098 
-1113 LSYSA
+1113 
-1118 IQGNPITASWDA
+1118 
-1130 ATQTL
+1130 
-1135 TLSGV
+1135 
-1140 ATKDQYED
+1140 
-1148 ALKAV
+1148 
-1153 TFSTTEGGLPRGLSV
+1153 
-1168 SLVDDAGVASLVPGA
+1168 
-1183 AVVTVIG
+1183 
-1190 LPPGILTVGT
+1190 
-1200 PIFTLGKSPVKVLSS
+1200 
-1215 VTITDADS
+1215 
-1223 DELSEATVKILTAG
+1223 
-1237 KGSDVLSYS
+1237 
-1246 GIQGNPITATW
+1246 
-1257 DAATQTLTLSGVA
+1257 
-1270 TKDQYEDALKAVTF
+1270 
-1284 STTEGGLPRGL
+1284 
-1295 SVSLVDDAGVAS
+1295 
-1307 LVPGAAVVTVIGLPP
+1307 
-1322 GILTVGTPIF
+1322 
-1332 TLGKSPVKVLSSVTI
+1332 
-1347 TDADSDELSEATVKI
+1347 
-1362 LTAGKGSDVL
+1362 
-1372 SYSGI
+1372 
-1377 QGNPITASW
+1377 
-1386 DAATQT
+1386 
-1392 LTLGGVATKDQYE
+1392 
-1405 DALKAVTF
+1405 
-1413 STTEGGLP
+1413 
-1421 RGLSVSL
+1421 
-1428 VDDAGVASLVPGA
+1428 
-1441 AVVTVIGLPPGILT
+1441 
-1455 VGTPIFTLGKSPVKV
+1455 
-1470 LSSVTITDA
+1470 
-1479 DSDELSE
+1479 
-1486 ATVKILT
+1486 
-1493 AGKGSDVLS
+1493 
-1502 YSGIQGNPITASW
+1502 
-1515 DAATQT
+1515 
-1521 LTLGGVATKDQ
+1521 
-1532 YEDALK
+1532 
-1538 AVTFSTTEGGLPRG
+1538 
-1552 LSVSL
+1552 
-1557 VDDAGVASLVPGA
+1557 
-1570 AVVTVIGLPPGI
+1570 
-1582 LTVGTPIFTLGKSPV
+1582 
-1597 KVLSSVTITDADSD
+1597 
-1611 ELSQATVKIVS
+1611 
-1622 AGKSTDVLDYVAPD
+1622 
-1636 GNPITASWDAAT
+1636 
-1648 QTLTLSG
+1648 
-1655 VATKDQYEDALK
+1655 
-1667 AVTFSTTE
+1667 
-1675 GGIAR
+1675 
-1680 GISVSLVDDAGVASL
+1680 
-1695 VPGAAVVTVIGL
+1695 
-1707 PPGIAVLGAPI
+1707 
-1718 HTIGTA
+1718 
-1724 PVKLVSSA
+1724 
-1732 TITDLD
+1732 
-1738 SDQLSK
+1738 
-1744 AVLKIATLAQDG
+1744 
-1756 DVLGYVAP
+1756 
-1764 NGNPITASWDA
+1764 
-1775 ASKTLT
+1775 
-1781 LSGVAT
+1781 
-1787 KAQYEQAIEAVTFS
+1787 
-1801 ATGGILAVRSVTI
+1801 
-1814 SLTDETGVNTLIPA
+1814 
-1828 SVLAGARYSLAPTVT
+1828 
-1843 PVGAPTYTIGKA
+1843 
-1855 PVRLISAVDVGDLDS
+1855 
-1870 DYMSKATLKITL
+1870 
-1882 LAQSGDTL
+1882 
-1890 GYVAPN
+1890 
-1896 GNPIT
+1896 
-1901 VSWDAGSKTLT
+1901 
-1912 LQGVATKAQY
+1912 
-1922 EEALKAVTFSATGGA
+1922 
-1937 LLVRTVSV
+1937 
-1945 NVVDDTGVESVLAG
+1945 
-1959 TVLANVANPLP
+1959 
-1970 PLVTPIGRLP
+1970 
-1980 YGAGNSPV
+1980 
-1988 NPIAAVDI
+1988 
-1996 ADADSDYMFGATVE
+1996 
-2010 ISNNYNNGDVLGYV
+2010 
-2024 APANNPITASWNA
+2024 
-2037 STQILTLSG
+2037 
-2046 TATKA
+2046 
-2051 QYEAALKA
+2051 
-2059 VTFYASKPGGV
+2059 
-2070 LNLGEIRT
+2070 
-2078 FKVVV
+2078 
-2083 TDDSNV
+2083 
-2089 KSLAAFVPLGVTI
+2089 

>member
-1 MQGFWSARSL
+1 MCATPARHRARFQGEEETMQGFWSARSL
-11 VDPTRGGGTS
+11 VDPSRGGGAA
-21 RHMRKT
+21 RHVRKT
-27 TSAYVLHIGRV
+27 SSTYVLHIGRV

-48 LAVANSA
+48 FAVANSA
-55 GIAYADSDADASSS
+55 GVAYADSDADTSSS
-69 VSSDT
+69 VSSDS
-74 QDDDASAD
+74 QGGGAPAD
-82 QQSEGTDDS
+82 QQSEDAESAAKEDGDPDEGDPADDESSIDDAEDLAEQELDAEQDFDAEQEPDDDVALDDTTD
-91 GEDVS
+91 EDADEPDS
-96 DPGAGDAA
+96 DPEASSPPPAA
-104 DDGEDVDDSI
+104 DD
-114 DDDDL
+114 
-119 DAELGLDNDDV
+119 
-130 DADSELDDEDVLG
+130 SEGDGAATPETDDEG
-143 DTPGGDADEAAEP
+143 P
-156 GDSVPASAVDG
+156 SA
-167 DGDTDTSE
+167 
-175 LGDSDEHMESPV
+175 ESPV
-187 DEPVPAEPDSDVPVD
+187 VEPADAEPDSDVPVD
-202 ELIDEVSEPV
+202 DLLDEVSGPAEATEA
-212 DETDG
+212 DD
-217 DADPQTDVVD
+217 DPQTDVVA
-227 LKSVNRD
+227 LKSVNQE
-234 SADELAV
+234 SADELV
-241 SAPEAGESVE
+241 DSATEAEESVE

-318 NASDPNGDPLTYTI
+318 NESDPNGDPLTYTI

-423 VGAPIFSLGGDP
+423 IGAPIYSLGGDP

-458 ILTAGKAGDVLDYEA
+458 ILTAGKNGDVLDYA
-473 QEGNPITASW
+473 ASEGSPITGNW

-519 GISISVTDEHDI
+519 GISISITDEHDI

-538 ALVTVIGLPPGILTV
+538 AL
-553 GTPIFTLGKSPVKV
+553 
-567 FSSVT
+567 
-572 ITDLD
+572 
-577 SDELSEATVKILT
+577 
-590 AGKGSDVLGYVAPDG
+590 
-605 NPITAS
+605 
-611 WDAATRTLTLSGAA
+611 
-625 TVDQY
+625 
-630 EQALKAVTFS
+630 
-640 TTEGGLP
+640 
-647 RGLSVSLVDDAGVA
+647 
-661 SLVPGAAVVT
+661 
-671 VIGLPPGI
+671 
-679 LTVGT
+679 
-684 PIFTLGKS
+684 
-692 PVKVLSSVTITDL
+692 
-705 DSDELSEA
+705 
-713 TVKILTA
+713 
-720 GKSTDV
+720 
-726 LDYVAP
+726 
-732 DGNPITAS
+732 
-740 WDAASRT
+740 
-747 LTLSGAATKDQ
+747 
-758 YEEAL
+758 
-763 KAVTFSTTE
+763 
-772 GGLPRGLSVSLVDD
+772 
-786 AGVASLVPG
+786 
-795 AAVVTVIGLPP
+795 
-806 GILTVGTPIFT
+806 
-817 LGKSPVK
+817 
-824 VLSSVTITDL
+824 
-834 DSDELSEATVKI
+834 
-846 LTAGKSTDVLDYV
+846 
-859 APDGNPITASWDAAT
+859 
-874 RTLTLSG
+874 
-881 AATIDQYEQA
+881 
-891 LKAVTFSTTEGG
+891 
-903 LPRGLSVSLVDDAG
+903 
-917 VASLV
+917 
-922 PGAAVVTVIG
+922 VTVIG

-985 SYSAI
+985 GYSAI
-990 QGNPITASW
+990 EGNPITASW
-999 DAATQTLTLSGA
+999 DAATQTLTLSGL
-1011 ATKDQYE
+1011 ATKDQY
-1018 DALKAVTFST
+1018 K
-1028 TEGGLPRGLSVSLV
+1028 
-1042 DDAGVASLVPGA
+1042 
-1054 AVVTVIGLP
+1054 
-1063 PGILTVG
+1063 
-1070 TPIFTLGKSPVKVL
+1070 
-1084 SSVTITDLDSDELS
+1084 
-1098 EATVKILTAGKAEDV
+1098 
-1113 LSYSA
+1113 
-1118 IQGNPITASWDA
+1118 
-1130 ATQTL
+1130 
-1135 TLSGV
+1135 
-1140 ATKDQYED
+1140 
-1148 ALKAV
+1148 
-1153 TFSTTEGGLPRGLSV
+1153 
-1168 SLVDDAGVASLVPGA
+1168 
-1183 AVVTVIG
+1183 
-1190 LPPGILTVGT
+1190 
-1200 PIFTLGKSPVKVLSS
+1200 
-1215 VTITDADS
+1215 
-1223 DELSEATVKILTAG
+1223 
-1237 KGSDVLSYS
+1237 
-1246 GIQGNPITATW
+1246 
-1257 DAATQTLTLSGVA
+1257 
-1270 TKDQYEDALKAVTF
+1270 
-1284 STTEGGLPRGL
+1284 
-1295 SVSLVDDAGVAS
+1295 
-1307 LVPGAAVVTVIGLPP
+1307 
-1322 GILTVGTPIF
+1322 
-1332 TLGKSPVKVLSSVTI
+1332 
-1347 TDADSDELSEATVKI
+1347 
-1362 LTAGKGSDVL
+1362 
-1372 SYSGI
+1372 
-1377 QGNPITASW
+1377 
-1386 DAATQT
+1386 
-1392 LTLGGVATKDQYE
+1392 
-1405 DALKAVTF
+1405 
-1413 STTEGGLP
+1413 
-1421 RGLSVSL
+1421 
-1428 VDDAGVASLVPGA
+1428 
-1441 AVVTVIGLPPGILT
+1441 
-1455 VGTPIFTLGKSPVKV
+1455 
-1470 LSSVTITDA
+1470 
-1479 DSDELSE
+1479 
-1486 ATVKILT
+1486 
-1493 AGKGSDVLS
+1493 
-1502 YSGIQGNPITASW
+1502 
-1515 DAATQT
+1515 
-1521 LTLGGVATKDQ
+1521 
-1532 YEDALK
+1532 
-1538 AVTFSTTEGGLPRG
+1538 
-1552 LSVSL
+1552 
-1557 VDDAGVASLVPGA
+1557 
-1570 AVVTVIGLPPGI
+1570 
-1582 LTVGTPIFTLGKSPV
+1582 
-1597 KVLSSVTITDADSD
+1597 
-1611 ELSQATVKIVS
+1611 
-1622 AGKSTDVLDYVAPD
+1622 
-1636 GNPITASWDAAT
+1636 
-1648 QTLTLSG
+1648 
-1655 VATKDQYEDALK
+1655 DALK

-1680 GISVSLVDDAGVASL
+1680 GISVSLVDDAGVSSL

-1828 SVLAGARYSLAPTVT
+1828 AVLAGARYSLAPTVA

-1896 GNPIT
+1896 GSPIT
-1901 VSWDAGSKTLT
+1901 ASWDAGSKTLT

-1945 NVVDDTGVESVLAG
+1945 NVVDDTGVESVLPG

-1970 PLVTPIGRLP
+1970 PLVTPVGRLLA

-1988 NPIAAVDI
+1988 NPITAVDI
-1996 ADADSDYMFGATVE
+1996 ADADSDFMFGATVE

-2059 VTFYASKPGGV
+2059 VTFYATTPGG
-2070 LNLGEIRT
+2070 LWNLGEIRT
-2078 FKVVV
+2078 IRIAV

>member
-1 MQGFWSARSL
+1 
-11 VDPTRGGGTS
+11 
-21 RHMRKT
+21 MRKT
-27 TSAYVLHIGRV
+27 SSTYVLHVGRV

-48 LAVANSA
+48 FAVANSA
-55 GIAYADSDADASSS
+55 GVAYADSDADTSSS
-69 VSSDT
+69 VSSDAQGSDT
-74 QDDDASAD
+74 SAD
-82 QQSEGTDDS
+82 QQS
-91 GEDVS
+91 
-96 DPGAGDAA
+96 
-104 DDGEDVDDSI
+104 DDGEDAAEEGDDPNAGEPADGG
-114 DDDDL
+114 DDDDSPMD
-119 DAELGLDNDDV
+119 DAEDV
-130 DADSELDDEDVLG
+130 DDEEDLAAEEELDDDVVTDDTNGEDIDEPGSEAG
-143 DTPGGDADEAAEP
+143 DSGLPPAVIDNGGDDAAEV
-156 GDSVPASAVDG
+156 DDDDASVD
-167 DGDTDTSE
+167 
-175 LGDSDEHMESPV
+175 SPV

-202 ELIDEVSEPV
+202 DLMGEVPEPV
-212 DETDG
+212 NETDG
-217 DADPQTDVVD
+217 DADPQTDVVA

-241 SAPEAGESVE
+241 SAPEAEESVE

-473 QEGNPITASW
+473 PEGSPITASW

-519 GISISVTDEHDI
+519 GISISITDEHDI

-538 ALVTVIGLPPGILTV
+538 ALVTVIGLPPGILTVGTPIFTLGKSPVKVFSSVTITDLDSDELSEATVKILTAGKSTDVLGYVAPDGNPITASWDAATQTLTLSGAATKDQYEDALKAVTFSTTEGGLPRGLSVSLVDDAGVASLVPGAAVVTVIGLPPGILTVGTPIFTLGKSPVKVFSSVTITDLDSDELSEATVKILTAGKSTDVLDYVAPDGNPITASWDAATQTLTLSGAATKDQYEDALKAVTFSTTEGGLPRGLSVSLVDDAGVASLVPGAAVVTVIGLPPGILTVGTPIFTLGKSPVKVFSSVTITDLDSDELSEATVKILTAGKSTDVLDYVAPDGNPITASWDAATQTLTLSGVATKDQYEDALKAVTFSTTEGGLPRGLSVSLVDDAGVASLVPGAAVVTVIGLPPGILTV

-740 WDAASRT
+740 WDAA
-747 LTLSGAATKDQ
+747 
-758 YEEAL
+758 
-763 KAVTFSTTE
+763 
-772 GGLPRGLSVSLVDD
+772 
-786 AGVASLVPG
+786 
-795 AAVVTVIGLPP
+795 
-806 GILTVGTPIFT
+806 
-817 LGKSPVK
+817 
-824 VLSSVTITDL
+824 
-834 DSDELSEATVKI
+834 
-846 LTAGKSTDVLDYV
+846 
-859 APDGNPITASWDAAT
+859 T

-881 AATIDQYEQA
+881 AAT
-891 LKAVTFSTTEGG
+891 V
-903 LPRGLSVSLVDDAG
+903 
-917 VASLV
+917 
-922 PGAAVVTVIG
+922 
-932 LPPGILTVGTPIFT
+932 
-946 LGKSPVK
+946 
-953 VLSSVTITD
+953 
-962 LDSDELSEA
+962 
-971 TVKILTAGKAEDVL
+971 
-985 SYSAI
+985 
-990 QGNPITASW
+990 
-999 DAATQTLTLSGA
+999 
-1011 ATKDQYE
+1011 DQYE

-1063 PGILTVG
+1063 PIIATLG
-1070 TPIFTLGKSPVKVL
+1070 TSIFTLGKSPVKVL
-1084 SSVTITDLDSDELS
+1084 SSVTITDADSDELS
-1098 EATVKILTAGKAEDV
+1098 QATVKILTAGKGSDV
-1113 LSYSA
+1113 LSYSG

-1223 DELSEATVKILTAG
+1223 DELSQATVKILTAG

-1246 GIQGNPITATW
+1246 GIQGNPITASW
-1257 DAATQTLTLSGVA
+1257 DAATQTLTLSGAA

-1284 STTEGGLPRGL
+1284 STTEGGIARGI

-1332 TLGKSPVKVLSSVTI
+1332 TLGKSPVKV
-1347 TDADSDELSEATVKI
+1347 
-1362 LTAGKGSDVL
+1362 
-1372 SYSGI
+1372 
-1377 QGNPITASW
+1377 
-1386 DAATQT
+1386 
-1392 LTLGGVATKDQYE
+1392 
-1405 DALKAVTF
+1405 F
-1413 STTEGGLP
+1413 
-1421 RGLSVSL
+1421 
-1428 VDDAGVASLVPGA
+1428 
-1441 AVVTVIGLPPGILT
+1441 
-1455 VGTPIFTLGKSPVKV
+1455 
-1470 LSSVTITDA
+1470 
-1479 DSDELSE
+1479 
-1486 ATVKILT
+1486 
-1493 AGKGSDVLS
+1493 
-1502 YSGIQGNPITASW
+1502 
-1515 DAATQT
+1515 
-1521 LTLGGVATKDQ
+1521 
-1532 YEDALK
+1532 
-1538 AVTFSTTEGGLPRG
+1538 
-1552 LSVSL
+1552 
-1557 VDDAGVASLVPGA
+1557 
-1570 AVVTVIGLPPGI
+1570 
-1582 LTVGTPIFTLGKSPV
+1582 
-1597 KVLSSVTITDADSD
+1597 SSVTITDADSD

-1622 AGKSTDVLDYVAPD
+1622 AGKSTDVLGYVAPD

-1707 PPGIAVLGAPI
+1707 PR
-1718 HTIGTA
+1718 
-1724 PVKLVSSA
+1724 
-1732 TITDLD
+1732 
-1738 SDQLSK
+1738 
-1744 AVLKIATLAQDG
+1744 
-1756 DVLGYVAP
+1756 
-1764 NGNPITASWDA
+1764 ASP
-1775 ASKTLT
+1775 
-1781 LSGVAT
+1781 
-1787 KAQYEQAIEAVTFS
+1787 F
-1801 ATGGILAVRSVTI
+1801 
-1814 SLTDETGVNTLIPA
+1814 
-1828 SVLAGARYSLAPTVT
+1828 SVLP
-1843 PVGAPTYTIGKA
+1843 YT
-1855 PVRLISAVDVGDLDS
+1855 R
-1870 DYMSKATLKITL
+1870 
-1882 LAQSGDTL
+1882 SGL
-1890 GYVAPN
+1890 
-1896 GNPIT
+1896 
-1901 VSWDAGSKTLT
+1901 
-1912 LQGVATKAQY
+1912 
-1922 EEALKAVTFSATGGA
+1922 
-1937 LLVRTVSV
+1937 R
-1945 NVVDDTGVESVLAG
+1945 
-1959 TVLANVANPLP
+1959 
-1970 PLVTPIGRLP
+1970 R
-1980 YGAGNSPV
+1980 
-1988 NPIAAVDI
+1988 
-1996 ADADSDYMFGATVE
+1996 
-2010 ISNNYNNGDVLGYV
+2010 
-2024 APANNPITASWNA
+2024 
-2037 STQILTLSG
+2037 
-2046 TATKA
+2046 
-2051 QYEAALKA
+2051 
-2059 VTFYASKPGGV
+2059 
-2070 LNLGEIRT
+2070 
-2078 FKVVV
+2078 
-2083 TDDSNV
+2083 
-2089 KSLAAFVPLGVTI
+2089 

>member
-11 VDPTRGGGTS
+11 VDPSRGGGAA
-21 RHMRKT
+21 RHVRKT
-27 TSAYVLHIGRV
+27 SSTYVLHVGRV

-48 LAVANSA
+48 FAVANSA
-55 GIAYADSDADASSS
+55 GVAYADSDADTSSS
-69 VSSDT
+69 VSSDAQGSDT
-74 QDDDASAD
+74 SAD
-82 QQSEGTDDS
+82 QQS
-91 GEDVS
+91 
-96 DPGAGDAA
+96 
-104 DDGEDVDDSI
+104 DDGEDAAEEGDDPNAGEPADGG
-114 DDDDL
+114 DDDDSPMD
-119 DAELGLDNDDV
+119 DAEDV
-130 DADSELDDEDVLG
+130 DDEEDLAAEEELDDDVVTDDTNGEDIDEPGSEAG
-143 DTPGGDADEAAEP
+143 DSGLPPAVIDNGGDDAAEV
-156 GDSVPASAVDG
+156 DDDDASVD
-167 DGDTDTSE
+167 
-175 LGDSDEHMESPV
+175 SPV

-202 ELIDEVSEPV
+202 DLMGEVPEPV
-212 DETDG
+212 NETDG
-217 DADPQTDVVD
+217 DADPQTDVVA

-241 SAPEAGESVE
+241 SAPEAEESVE

-473 QEGNPITASW
+473 PEGSPITASW

-519 GISISVTDEHDI
+519 GISISITDEHDI

-590 AGKGSDVLGYVAPDG
+590 AGKSTDVLGYVAPDGNPITASWDAATQTLTLSGAATKDQYEDALKAVTFSTTEGGLPRGLSVSLVDDAGVASLVPGAAVVTVIGLPPGILTVGTPIFTLGKSPVKVFSSVTITDLDSDELSEATVKILTAGKSTDVLDYVAPDGNPITASWDAATQTLTLSGAATKDQYEDALKAVTFSTTEGGLPRGLSVSLVDDAGVASLVPGAAVVTVIGLPPGILTVGTPIFTLGKSPVKVFSSVTITDLDSDELSEATVKILTAGKSTDVLDYVAPDG

-740 WDAASRT
+740 WDAA
-747 LTLSGAATKDQ
+747 
-758 YEEAL
+758 
-763 KAVTFSTTE
+763 
-772 GGLPRGLSVSLVDD
+772 
-786 AGVASLVPG
+786 
-795 AAVVTVIGLPP
+795 
-806 GILTVGTPIFT
+806 
-817 LGKSPVK
+817 
-824 VLSSVTITDL
+824 
-834 DSDELSEATVKI
+834 
-846 LTAGKSTDVLDYV
+846 
-859 APDGNPITASWDAAT
+859 T

-881 AATIDQYEQA
+881 AAT
-891 LKAVTFSTTEGG
+891 V
-903 LPRGLSVSLVDDAG
+903 
-917 VASLV
+917 
-922 PGAAVVTVIG
+922 
-932 LPPGILTVGTPIFT
+932 
-946 LGKSPVK
+946 
-953 VLSSVTITD
+953 
-962 LDSDELSEA
+962 
-971 TVKILTAGKAEDVL
+971 
-985 SYSAI
+985 
-990 QGNPITASW
+990 
-999 DAATQTLTLSGA
+999 
-1011 ATKDQYE
+1011 DQYE

-1063 PGILTVG
+1063 PIIATLG
-1070 TPIFTLGKSPVKVL
+1070 TSIFTLGKSPVKVL
-1084 SSVTITDLDSDELS
+1084 SSVTITDADSDELS
-1098 EATVKILTAGKAEDV
+1098 QATVKILTAGKGSDV
-1113 LSYSA
+1113 LSYSG

-1223 DELSEATVKILTAG
+1223 DELSQATVKILTAG

-1246 GIQGNPITATW
+1246 GIQGNPITASW
-1257 DAATQTLTLSGVA
+1257 DAATQTLTLSGAA

-1284 STTEGGLPRGL
+1284 STTEGGIARGI

-1332 TLGKSPVKVLSSVTI
+1332 TLGKSPVKV
-1347 TDADSDELSEATVKI
+1347 
-1362 LTAGKGSDVL
+1362 
-1372 SYSGI
+1372 
-1377 QGNPITASW
+1377 
-1386 DAATQT
+1386 
-1392 LTLGGVATKDQYE
+1392 
-1405 DALKAVTF
+1405 F
-1413 STTEGGLP
+1413 
-1421 RGLSVSL
+1421 
-1428 VDDAGVASLVPGA
+1428 
-1441 AVVTVIGLPPGILT
+1441 
-1455 VGTPIFTLGKSPVKV
+1455 
-1470 LSSVTITDA
+1470 
-1479 DSDELSE
+1479 
-1486 ATVKILT
+1486 
-1493 AGKGSDVLS
+1493 
-1502 YSGIQGNPITASW
+1502 
-1515 DAATQT
+1515 
-1521 LTLGGVATKDQ
+1521 
-1532 YEDALK
+1532 
-1538 AVTFSTTEGGLPRG
+1538 
-1552 LSVSL
+1552 
-1557 VDDAGVASLVPGA
+1557 
-1570 AVVTVIGLPPGI
+1570 
-1582 LTVGTPIFTLGKSPV
+1582 
-1597 KVLSSVTITDADSD
+1597 SSVTITDADSD

-1622 AGKSTDVLDYVAPD
+1622 AGKSTDVLGYVAPD

-1764 NGNPITASWDA
+1764 NGNPITASWDS

-1801 ATGGILAVRSVTI
+1801 ATGSILAVRSVTI

-1901 VSWDAGSKTLT
+1901 ASWDAGSKTLT

-2037 STQILTLSG
+2037 STHTLTLSG

-2059 VTFYASKPGGV
+2059 VTFYATTPGGV
-2070 LNLGEIRT
+2070 WNLGEVRTIRM
-2078 FKVVV
+2078 VV